1 MTGCSTIETN
11 YSGNYK
17 NMDMKKTKVA
27 LVTASLLAL
36 LSGCNDN
43 SSDASGV
50 NPVPPTPPTPEVT
63 DGPVARLPKM
73 DPPKELLVAGEN
85 QVVIAL
91 VDTQSAAKGAKAP
104 FDSHSLHLWNNDACQ
119 ATADSGLNT
128 GWDDKSKT
136 PATADSF
143 GPAWVVP
150 LKNVEGCINFIAR
163 NGDLANLTGSDMKVS
178 FSEHPDRTVAI
189 VAGKKDLFGSRAEA
203 FTAAFGVAGAS
214 AHLIDGNTLI
224 WQGGKDKPH
233 VRLYYTDSGTIKA
246 NADGVFDFPYISLTA
261 TTLTAEQQAKYPHL
275 KDAAAFALPAG
286 KDLKPLLKGELVAIG
301 TDADGI
307 LQGATLVQ
315 SAGALDALYAAEAT
329 KLSYGAVVEGNRV
342 TFRLWAP
349 TAKSVKLALYNAS
362 HQKSGEV
369 AMTFDNASGSWSY
382 EGGSELIGQF
392 YRYDME
398 VYHPLSRKVERY
410 EVTDPYS
417 LSLAMNS
424 EFSQVVDLDDPALK
438 PEGWDSLKAPHSQ
451 QNPADITIYEAHV
464 RDLTGNDA
472 STDEEKRGK
481 FVGLTQPDSVPVN
494 HLKALAKSG
503 VSHLHLLPVFD
514 IATVN
519 EDPAKVANLGDDFS
533 KLCQVNPDV
542 KTSKFGGYCGGGQTV
557 GDVLADLQVGDSKD
571 NPQVQELSGY
581 LRGVDSFNWGYDP
594 YHYTTPEGSYAT
606 NAEGTKRILEFREMV
621 KAIKQNIGMN
631 VVMDVVYNHTNE
643 SGLGPKSVLDKIV
656 PWYYQRLNPET
667 GSVENSTCCSNT
679 APEHAM
685 FAKLMDDSLVTWARD
700 YKIDAFRFDLMGHHP
715 KDQMVQALAAVK
727 KVNPEMY
734 FYGEGWN
741 FGEVQDDKR
750 FVQATQKHLGGT
762 GIGSFSDRL
771 RDAVRGGSPFD
782 GGDSI
787 RKTQGFGNGAF
798 VDPNEMSK
806 VDLATAL
813 HQSDLVR
820 LGMAGNLKEF
830 VLTDK
835 DGMPKKGAEI
845 DYNGQSAGYAQD
857 PVEVQNY
864 VDKHDNQT
872 LFDNLIY
879 KAPASADLV
888 RMQGVSLATAMLGQ
902 GIPFTHAGVE
912 LLRSK
917 SMERD
922 SYDSGDWYNKVDYT
936 LGDNNFDKG
945 LPRKDKDGDNY
956 PLIEQVLG
964 KHAKP
969 GSAEMAQMVS
979 FYQELAELRNSSRLL
994 RLGSGAEVIKRVDF
1008 RNTGPDQVPGLIV
1021 MTVDDGVS
1029 AGADLDPAIDGL
1041 VVMINASNQSQS
1053 ISDFRDGNDQPIDL
1067 SGLQLSSAHHANNSI
1082 ARDAAVSGGTL
1093 TLGAWSAAVFVKPQS
1108 GAQGA
1113 GLPVSKK
1120 TDLSTLPPFGNT
1132 DVYLKGFLNEWGN
1145 TNQMTFSGNFM
1156 YEFTTEVSTDKL
1168 GTTNVKI
1175 ADASWGPVN
1184 YGSCNAGDKLVVG
1197 TPLTLCKGGET
1208 GNIGVDLAKAGSYKF
1223 VFTAMNKDK
1232 PTLSVSF
1239 TEPVQSC
1246 KMLETVAGN
1255 PLGYNLFVKGELS
1268 GWGAQPQYQ
1277 LSYKGMDGDLAIY
1290 QAAFNYTGSTEF
1302 KVANEDWSKE
1312 YLLNGGGAVNA
1323 ETGYSFAFSKGGS
1336 ANNSITL
1343 PQGLWSVLVKVDP
1356 AGVKAGTAVIQECS
1370 VK

>member
-1 MTGCSTIETN
+1 MTGYSDIETN

-17 NMDMKKTKVA
+17 KMDMKKTKVA

-43 SSDASGV
+43 SSS
-50 NPVPPTPPTPEVT
+50 PSTPDPT
-63 DGPVARLPKM
+63 DGPVARLPNVQ
-73 DPPKELLVAGEN
+73 PPAEQLVAGPD
-85 QVVIAL
+85 QAVIAL
-91 VDTQSAAKGAKAP
+91 VDTQTSAARGVTGP
-104 FDSHSLHLWNNDACQ
+104 FANYSLHLWNNDACS
-119 ATADSGLNT
+119 ATAESGLNA
-128 GWDDKSKT
+128 GWDDKVNT
-136 PATADSF
+136 PAAADGF
-143 GPAWVVP
+143 GPSWVVP
-150 LKNVEGCINFIAR
+150 LSKLEGCINFIAR
-163 NGDLANLTGSDMKVS
+163 NGDLANLTGSDMKVV
-178 FSEHPDRTVAI
+178 FSDHPDRTVAI
-189 VAGKKDLFGSRAEA
+189 VAGKNEIFGSRAEA

-233 VRLYYTDSGTIKA
+233 VRLYYTESGTIKA
-246 NADGVFDFPYISLTA
+246 NAEGVFDFPYITLTP
-261 TTLTAEQQAKYPHL
+261 TSLTAEQQAKYPHL
-275 KDAAAFALPAG
+275 KDAAAFTLPAG

-315 SAGALDALYAAEAT
+315 SAGALDALYSEAAT
-329 KLSYGAVVEGNRV
+329 KLTYGAVVEGGNV

-349 TAKSVKLALYNAS
+349 TARSVKLALFDEQ
-362 HQKSGEV
+362 HKPLGERT
-369 AMTFDNASGSWSY
+369 MTLDEASGSWSVQ
-382 EGGSELIGQF
+382 GGSELVGKF
-392 YRYDME
+392 YRYDIQ
-398 VYHPLSRKVERY
+398 VYHPVSRKLESY
-410 EVTDPYS
+410 QVTDPYS

-424 EFSQVVDLDDPALK
+424 EFSQVVDLNDPALK

-464 RDLTGNDA
+464 RDLTGNDD
-472 STDEEKRGK
+472 STPAEHRGK
-481 FVGLTQPDSVPVN
+481 FLGLTDTDTAPVK
-494 HLKALAKSG
+494 HLQALAKSG

-519 EDPAKVANLGDDFS
+519 EDPAKVANISDDFG
-533 KLCQVNPDV
+533 KLCQVNPEV
-542 KTSKFGGYCGGGQTV
+542 QNSKFAGYCSSGQTIEA
-557 GDVLADLQVGDSKD
+557 VLGDLQGGDSKE
-571 NPQVQELSGY
+571 NPQVQELYGY

-606 NAEGTKRILEFREMV
+606 NAEGSQRILEFREMV

-643 SGLGPKSVLDKIV
+643 AGLGPKSVLDKIV

-750 FVQATQKHLGGT
+750 FVQATQKHLAGT

-782 GGDSI
+782 GGDTI
-787 RKTQGFGNGAF
+787 RKTQGFGNGAL
-798 VDPNEMSK
+798 VDANEMDG
-806 VDLATAL
+806 VDRATAL
-813 HQSDLVR
+813 HQADLVR
-820 LGMAGNLKEF
+820 LGMAGNLKDF
-830 VLTDK
+830 ILTDK
-835 DGMPKKGAEI
+835 DGMPKKGSDI
-845 DYNGQSAGYAQD
+845 DYNGQPAGYAQD
-857 PVEVQNY
+857 PTEIQNY

-879 KAPASADLV
+879 KAPQGADLV

-922 SYDSGDWYNKVDYT
+922 SYDSGDWYNRVDYT
-936 LGDNNFDKG
+936 LADNNFDKG

-956 PLIEQVLG
+956 PLIEKVLG
-964 KHAKP
+964 KHVKP
-969 GSAEMAQMVS
+969 SGADMATMVG
-979 FYQELAELRNSSRLL
+979 FYQELAELRQSSRLL

-1008 RNTGPDQVPGLIV
+1008 RNTGPDQEPGLIV
-1021 MTVDDGVS
+1021 MTVDDGIN

-1041 VVMINASNQSQS
+1041 VVMINATNAPQS

-1067 SGLQLSSAHHANNSI
+1067 TSLQLSPAHHGGESI
-1082 ARDAAVSGGTL
+1082 ARDAAVNGGTL

-1108 GAQGA
+1108 GAQGT
-1113 GLPVSKK
+1113 GLPVGKK
-1120 TDLSTLPPFGNT
+1120 TDLSTVPPFGDT
-1132 DVYLKGFLNEWGN
+1132 AVYLKGFLNEWGN
-1145 TNQMTFSGNFM
+1145 TNQMTFNSNFM
-1156 YEFTTEVSTDKL
+1156 YEFTTEVSSDKL

-1175 ADASWGPVN
+1175 ADASWGPLN

-1197 TPLTLCKGGET
+1197 TPLTLCKGGDT
-1208 GNIGVDLAKAGSYKF
+1208 GNIGLDLAKAGSYKF

-1246 KMLETVAGN
+1246 KVLDTVAGN

-1268 GWGAQPQYQ
+1268 GWAAQPQYQ

-1312 YLLNGGGAVNA
+1312 YLLNGGGAVTA
-1323 ETGYSFAFSKGGS
+1323 ETGYAIGFSQPGS

-1356 AGVKAGTAVIQECS
+1356 AGTKAGTAVIQECS

>member
-1 MTGCSTIETN
+1 
-11 YSGNYK
+11 
-17 NMDMKKTKVA
+17 MDMKKTKVA

-43 SSDASGV
+43 STS
-50 NPVPPTPPTPEVT
+50 PTPEPS
-63 DGPVARLPKM
+63 DGPVARLPNVQ
-73 DPPKELLVAGEN
+73 PPAEQLVAGPD
-85 QVVIAL
+85 QAVIAL
-91 VDTQSAAKGAKAP
+91 VDTQTSAARGVTGP
-104 FDSHSLHLWNNDACQ
+104 FANYSLHLWNNDACN
-119 ATADSGLNT
+119 ATAESGLNA
-128 GWDDKSKT
+128 GWDDKANT
-136 PATADSF
+136 PAAVDGF
-143 GPAWVVP
+143 GPSWVVP
-150 LKNVEGCINFIAR
+150 LSKVEGCINFIAR
-163 NGDLANLTGSDMKVS
+163 NGDLANLTGSDMKVV
-178 FSEHPDRTVAI
+178 FSDHPDRTVAI
-189 VAGKKDLFGSRAEA
+189 VAGKNEIFGSRAEA

-246 NADGVFDFPYISLTA
+246 NAEGVFDFPYITLTP
-261 TTLTAEQQAKYPHL
+261 TSLTAEQQAKYPHL

-315 SAGALDALYAAEAT
+315 SAGALDALYSEAAT
-329 KLSYGAVVEGNRV
+329 KLTYGAVVEGGNV

-349 TAKSVKLALYNAS
+349 TARSVKLALFDEQ
-362 HQKSGEV
+362 HKSLGERT
-369 AMTFDNASGSWSY
+369 MTLDEASGSWSVQ
-382 EGGSELIGQF
+382 GGSELVGKF
-392 YRYDME
+392 YRYDIQ
-398 VYHPLSRKVERY
+398 VYHPVSRKLESY
-410 EVTDPYS
+410 QVTDPYS

-424 EFSQVVDLDDPALK
+424 EFSQVVDLNDPALK

-464 RDLTGNDA
+464 RDLTGNDD
-472 STDEEKRGK
+472 STPAEHRGK
-481 FVGLTQPDSVPVN
+481 FLGLTDTDTAPVK
-494 HLKALAKSG
+494 HLQALAKSG

-519 EDPAKVANLGDDFS
+519 EDPAKVANIGDDFS
-533 KLCQVNPDV
+533 KLCQVNPEV
-542 KTSKFGGYCGGGQTV
+542 QNSKFAGYCSSGQTIEA
-557 GDVLADLQVGDSKD
+557 VLGDLQGGDSKE
-571 NPQVQELSGY
+571 NPQVQELYGY

-606 NAEGTKRILEFREMV
+606 NAEGSQRILEFREMV

-643 SGLGPKSVLDKIV
+643 AGLGPKSVLDKIV

-727 KVNPEMY
+727 QVNPEMY

-750 FVQATQKHLGGT
+750 FVQATQKHLAGT

-782 GGDSI
+782 GGDTI
-787 RKTQGFGNGAF
+787 RKTQGFGNGAL
-798 VDPNEMSK
+798 VDANEMDG
-806 VDLATAL
+806 VDRATAL

-830 VLTDK
+830 ILTDK
-835 DGMPKKGAEI
+835 DGMPKKGSDI
-845 DYNGQSAGYAQD
+845 DYNGQPAGYAQD
-857 PVEVQNY
+857 PTEIQNY

-879 KAPASADLV
+879 KAPQGADLV

-922 SYDSGDWYNKVDYT
+922 SYDSGDWYNRVDYT
-936 LGDNNFDKG
+936 LADNNFDKG

-964 KHAKP
+964 KHVKP
-969 GSAEMAQMVS
+969 SGADMATMVG
-979 FYQELAELRNSSRLL
+979 FYQELAELRQSSRLL

-1021 MTVDDGVS
+1021 MTVDDGVN

-1041 VVMINASNQSQS
+1041 VVMINATNAPQSVN
-1053 ISDFRDGNDQPIDL
+1053 DFRDGNDQPIDL
-1067 SGLQLSSAHHANNSI
+1067 TSLQLSPAHHGGESI
-1082 ARDAAVSGGTL
+1082 ARDAAVNGGTL

-1108 GAQGA
+1108 GAQGS
-1113 GLPVSKK
+1113 GLPVGKK
-1120 TDLSTLPPFGNT
+1120 TDLSTVPPFGDT
-1132 DVYLKGFLNEWGN
+1132 AVYLKGFLDEWGN
-1145 TNQMTFSGNFM
+1145 TNQMTFTSNFM
-1156 YEFTTEVSTDKL
+1156 YEFTTEVSSDKL

-1175 ADASWGPVN
+1175 ADASWGPLN

-1197 TPLTLCKGGET
+1197 TPLTLCKGGDT
-1208 GNIGVDLAKAGSYKF
+1208 GNIGLDLAKAGSYKF

-1246 KMLETVAGN
+1246 KVLDTVAGN

-1268 GWGAQPQYQ
+1268 GWAAQPQYQ

-1312 YLLNGGGAVNA
+1312 YLLNGGGALKA
-1323 ETGYSFAFSKGGS
+1323 ETGYPFAFSQAGS

-1356 AGVKAGTAVIQECS
+1356 AGAKAGTAVIQECS
-1370 VK
+1370 AK

>member
-1 MTGCSTIETN
+1 MTGYSDIETN

-17 NMDMKKTKVA
+17 KMDMKKTKVA

-43 SSDASGV
+43 SSS
-50 NPVPPTPPTPEVT
+50 PSTPDPT
-63 DGPVARLPKM
+63 DGPVARLPNVQ
-73 DPPKELLVAGEN
+73 PPAEQLVAGPD
-85 QVVIAL
+85 QAVIAL
-91 VDTQSAAKGAKAP
+91 VDTQTSAARGVTGP
-104 FDSHSLHLWNNDACQ
+104 FANYSLHLWNNDACS
-119 ATADSGLNT
+119 ATAESGLNA
-128 GWDDKSKT
+128 GWDDKVNT
-136 PATADSF
+136 PAAADGF
-143 GPAWVVP
+143 GPSWVVP
-150 LKNVEGCINFIAR
+150 LSKLEGCINFIAR
-163 NGDLANLTGSDMKVS
+163 NGDLANLTGSDMKVV
-178 FSEHPDRTVAI
+178 FSDHPDRTVAI
-189 VAGKKDLFGSRAEA
+189 VAGKNEIFGSRAEA

-233 VRLYYTDSGTIKA
+233 VRLYYTESGTIKA
-246 NADGVFDFPYISLTA
+246 NAEGVFDFPYIPLAPTS
-261 TTLTAEQQAKYPHL
+261 LTAEQQAKYPHL

-315 SAGALDALYAAEAT
+315 SAGALDALYSEAAT
-329 KLSYGAVVEGNRV
+329 KLTYGAVVEGGNV

-349 TAKSVKLALYNAS
+349 TARSVKLALFDGQ
-362 HQKSGEV
+362 HKPLGERT
-369 AMTFDNASGSWSY
+369 MTLDEASGSWSVQ
-382 EGGSELIGQF
+382 GGSELVGKF
-392 YRYDME
+392 YRYDIQ
-398 VYHPLSRKVERY
+398 VYHPVSRKLESY
-410 EVTDPYS
+410 QVTDPYS

-424 EFSQVVDLDDPALK
+424 EFSQVVDLNDPALK

-464 RDLTGNDA
+464 RDLTGNDD
-472 STDEEKRGK
+472 STPVEHRGK
-481 FVGLTQPDSVPVN
+481 FLGLTDTDTAPVK
-494 HLKALAKSG
+494 HLQALAKSG

-519 EDPAKVANLGDDFS
+519 EDPAKVANISDDFG
-533 KLCQVNPDV
+533 KLCQVNPEV
-542 KTSKFGGYCGGGQTV
+542 QNSKFAGYCSSGQTIEA
-557 GDVLADLQVGDSKD
+557 VLGDLQGSDSKE
-571 NPQVQELSGY
+571 NPQVQELYGY

-606 NAEGTKRILEFREMV
+606 NAEGSQRILEFREMV

-643 SGLGPKSVLDKIV
+643 AGLGPKSVLDKIV

-727 KVNPEMY
+727 QVNPEMY

-750 FVQATQKHLGGT
+750 FVQATQKHLAGT

-782 GGDSI
+782 GGDII
-787 RKTQGFGNGAF
+787 RKTQGFGNGAL
-798 VDPNEMSK
+798 VDANEMDG
-806 VDLATAL
+806 VDRATAL
-813 HQSDLVR
+813 HQADLVR
-820 LGMAGNLKEF
+820 LGMAGNLKDF
-830 VLTDK
+830 ILTDK
-835 DGMPKKGAEI
+835 DGMPKKGSDI
-845 DYNGQSAGYAQD
+845 DYNGQPAGYAQD
-857 PVEVQNY
+857 PTEIQNY

-879 KAPASADLV
+879 KAPQGADLV

-917 SMERD
+917 SMARD
-922 SYDSGDWYNKVDYT
+922 SYDSGDWYNRVDYT
-936 LGDNNFDKG
+936 LADNNFDKG

-956 PLIEQVLG
+956 PLIEKVLG
-964 KHAKP
+964 KHVKP
-969 GSAEMAQMVS
+969 SGADMATMVG
-979 FYQELAELRNSSRLL
+979 FYQELAELRQSSRLL

-1008 RNTGPDQVPGLIV
+1008 RNTGPDQEPGLIV
-1021 MTVDDGVS
+1021 MTVDDGIN

-1041 VVMINASNQSQS
+1041 VVMINATNAPQSV
-1053 ISDFRDGNDQPIDL
+1053 SDFRDGNDQPIDL
-1067 SGLQLSSAHHANNSI
+1067 TSLQLSPAHHGGESI
-1082 ARDAAVSGGTL
+1082 ARDAAVNGGTL

-1108 GAQGA
+1108 GAQGT
-1113 GLPVSKK
+1113 GLPVGKK
-1120 TDLSTLPPFGNT
+1120 TDLSTVPPFGDT
-1132 DVYLKGFLNEWGN
+1132 AVYLKGFLNEWGN
-1145 TNQMTFSGNFM
+1145 TNQMTFSSNFM
-1156 YEFTTEVSTDKL
+1156 YEFTTEVSSDKL

-1175 ADASWGPVN
+1175 ADASWGPLN

-1197 TPLTLCKGGET
+1197 TPLTLCKGGDT
-1208 GNIGVDLAKAGSYKF
+1208 GNIGLDLAKAGSYKF

-1246 KMLETVAGN
+1246 KVLDTVAGN

-1268 GWGAQPQYQ
+1268 GWAAQPQYQ

-1312 YLLNGGGAVNA
+1312 YLLNGGGAVTA
-1323 ETGYSFAFSKGGS
+1323 ETGYAIGFSQPGS

-1356 AGVKAGTAVIQECS
+1356 AGTKAGTAVIQECS
-1370 VK
+1370 AK

>member
-1 MTGCSTIETN
+1 
-11 YSGNYK
+11 
-17 NMDMKKTKVA
+17 MDMKKTKVA

-43 SSDASGV
+43 SSS
-50 NPVPPTPPTPEVT
+50 PSTPDPT
-63 DGPVARLPKM
+63 DGPVARLPNVQ
-73 DPPKELLVAGEN
+73 PPAEQLVAGPD
-85 QVVIAL
+85 QAVIAL
-91 VDTQSAAKGAKAP
+91 VDTQTSAARGVTGP
-104 FDSHSLHLWNNDACQ
+104 FANYSLHLWNNDACS
-119 ATADSGLNT
+119 ATAESGLNA
-128 GWDDKSKT
+128 GWDDKVNT
-136 PATADSF
+136 PAAADGF
-143 GPAWVVP
+143 GPSWVVP
-150 LKNVEGCINFIAR
+150 LSKLEGCINFIAR
-163 NGDLANLTGSDMKVS
+163 NGDLANLTGSDMKVV
-178 FSEHPDRTVAI
+178 FSDHPDRTVAI
-189 VAGKKDLFGSRAEA
+189 VAGKNEIFGSRAEA

-233 VRLYYTDSGTIKA
+233 VRLYYTESGTIKA
-246 NADGVFDFPYISLTA
+246 NAEGVFDFPYITLAPTS
-261 TTLTAEQQAKYPHL
+261 LTAEQQAKYPHL

-315 SAGALDALYAAEAT
+315 SAGALDALYSEAAT
-329 KLSYGAVVEGNRV
+329 KLTYGAVVEGGNV

-349 TAKSVKLALYNAS
+349 TAKSVKLALFDGQ
-362 HQKSGEV
+362 HKPLGERT
-369 AMTFDNASGSWSY
+369 MTLDEASGSWSVQ
-382 EGGSELIGQF
+382 GGSELVGKF
-392 YRYDME
+392 YRYDIQ
-398 VYHPLSRKVERY
+398 VYHPVSRKLESY
-410 EVTDPYS
+410 QVTDPYS

-424 EFSQVVDLDDPALK
+424 EFSQVVDLNDPALK

-464 RDLTGNDA
+464 RDLTGNDD
-472 STDEEKRGK
+472 STPAEHRGK
-481 FVGLTQPDSVPVN
+481 FLGLTDTDTAPVK
-494 HLKALAKSG
+494 HLQALAKSG

-519 EDPAKVANLGDDFS
+519 EDPAKVANISDDFG
-533 KLCQVNPDV
+533 KLCQVNPEV
-542 KTSKFGGYCGGGQTV
+542 QNSKFAGYCSSGQTIEA
-557 GDVLADLQVGDSKD
+557 VLGDLQGSDSKE
-571 NPQVQELSGY
+571 NPQVQELYGY

-606 NAEGTKRILEFREMV
+606 NAEGSQRILEFREMV

-643 SGLGPKSVLDKIV
+643 AGLGPKSVLDKIV

-750 FVQATQKHLGGT
+750 FVQATQKHLAGT

-782 GGDSI
+782 GGDTI
-787 RKTQGFGNGAF
+787 RKTQGFGNGAL
-798 VDPNEMSK
+798 VDANEMDG
-806 VDLATAL
+806 VDRATAL
-813 HQSDLVR
+813 HQADLVR
-820 LGMAGNLKEF
+820 LGMAGNLKDF
-830 VLTDK
+830 ILTDK
-835 DGMPKKGAEI
+835 DGMPKKGSDI
-845 DYNGQSAGYAQD
+845 DYNGQPAGYAQD
-857 PVEVQNY
+857 PTEIQNY

-879 KAPASADLV
+879 KAPQGADLV

-922 SYDSGDWYNKVDYT
+922 SYDSGDWYNRVDYT
-936 LGDNNFDKG
+936 LADNNFDKG

-956 PLIEQVLG
+956 PLIEKVLG
-964 KHAKP
+964 KHVKP
-969 GSAEMAQMVS
+969 SGADMATMVG
-979 FYQELAELRNSSRLL
+979 FYQELAELRQSSRLL

-1008 RNTGPDQVPGLIV
+1008 RNTGPDQEAGLIV
-1021 MTVDDGVS
+1021 MTVDDGVN

-1041 VVMINASNQSQS
+1041 VVMINATNAPQS

-1067 SGLQLSSAHHANNSI
+1067 TSLQLSPAHHGGESI
-1082 ARDAAVSGGTL
+1082 ARDAAVNGGTL

-1108 GAQGA
+1108 GAQGT
-1113 GLPVSKK
+1113 GLPVGKK
-1120 TDLSTLPPFGNT
+1120 TDLSTVPPFGDT
-1132 DVYLKGFLNEWGN
+1132 AVYLKGFLNEWGN
-1145 TNQMTFSGNFM
+1145 TNQMTFSSNFM
-1156 YEFTTEVSTDKL
+1156 YEFTTEVSSDKL

-1175 ADASWGPVN
+1175 ADASWGPLN

-1197 TPLTLCKGGET
+1197 TPLTLCKGGDT
-1208 GNIGVDLAKAGSYKF
+1208 GNIGLDLAKAGSYKF

-1246 KMLETVAGN
+1246 KVLDTVAGN

-1268 GWGAQPQYQ
+1268 GWAAQPQYQ

-1312 YLLNGGGAVNA
+1312 YLLNGGGAVTA
-1323 ETGYSFAFSKGGS
+1323 ETGYAIGFSQPGS

-1343 PQGLWSVLVKVDP
+1343 PQGLWSMLVKVDP
-1356 AGVKAGTAVIQECS
+1356 AGTKAGTAVIQECS
-1370 VK
+1370 AK

>member
-1 MTGCSTIETN
+1 
-11 YSGNYK
+11 
-17 NMDMKKTKVA
+17 MDMKKTKVA

-43 SSDASGV
+43 SSS
-50 NPVPPTPPTPEVT
+50 PSTPDPT
-63 DGPVARLPKM
+63 DGPVARLPNVQ
-73 DPPKELLVAGEN
+73 PPAEQLVAGPD
-85 QVVIAL
+85 QAVIAL
-91 VDTQSAAKGAKAP
+91 VDTQTSAARGVTGP
-104 FDSHSLHLWNNDACQ
+104 FANYSLHLWNNDACS
-119 ATADSGLNT
+119 ATAESGLNA
-128 GWDDKSKT
+128 GWDDKVNT
-136 PATADSF
+136 PAATDGF
-143 GPAWVVP
+143 GPSWVVP
-150 LKNVEGCINFIAR
+150 LSKLEGCINFIAR
-163 NGDLANLTGSDMKVS
+163 NGDLANLTGSDMKVV
-178 FSEHPDRTVAI
+178 FSDHPDRTVAI
-189 VAGKKDLFGSRAEA
+189 VAGKNEIFGSRAEA

-233 VRLYYTDSGTIKA
+233 VRLYYTESGTIKA
-246 NADGVFDFPYISLTA
+246 NAEGVFDFPYITLAPTS
-261 TTLTAEQQAKYPHL
+261 LTAEQQAKYPHL

-315 SAGALDALYAAEAT
+315 SAGALDALYSEAAT
-329 KLSYGAVVEGNRV
+329 KLTYGAVVEGGNV

-349 TAKSVKLALYNAS
+349 TARSVKLALFDGQ
-362 HQKSGEV
+362 HKPLGERT
-369 AMTFDNASGSWSY
+369 MTLDEASGSWSVQ
-382 EGGSELIGQF
+382 GGSELVGKF
-392 YRYDME
+392 YRYDIQ
-398 VYHPLSRKVERY
+398 VYHPVSHKLESY
-410 EVTDPYS
+410 QVTDPYS

-424 EFSQVVDLDDPALK
+424 EFSQVVDLNDPALK

-464 RDLTGNDA
+464 RDLTGNDD
-472 STDEEKRGK
+472 STPAEHRGK
-481 FVGLTQPDSVPVN
+481 FLGLTDTDTAPVK
-494 HLKALAKSG
+494 HLQALAKSG

-519 EDPAKVANLGDDFS
+519 EDPAKVANISDDFG
-533 KLCQVNPDV
+533 KLCQVNPEV
-542 KTSKFGGYCGGGQTV
+542 QNSKFAGYCSSGQTIEA
-557 GDVLADLQVGDSKD
+557 VLGDLQGSDSKE
-571 NPQVQELSGY
+571 NPQVQELYGY

-606 NAEGTKRILEFREMV
+606 NAEGSQRILEFREMV

-643 SGLGPKSVLDKIV
+643 AGLGPKSVLDKIV

-727 KVNPEMY
+727 QVNPEMY

-750 FVQATQKHLGGT
+750 FVQATQKHLAGT

-782 GGDSI
+782 GGDTI
-787 RKTQGFGNGAF
+787 RKTQGFGNGAL
-798 VDPNEMSK
+798 VDANEMDG
-806 VDLATAL
+806 VDRATAL
-813 HQSDLVR
+813 HQADLVR
-820 LGMAGNLKEF
+820 LGMAGNLKDF
-830 VLTDK
+830 ILTDK
-835 DGMPKKGAEI
+835 DGMPKKGSDI
-845 DYNGQSAGYAQD
+845 DYNGQPAGYAQD
-857 PVEVQNY
+857 PTEIQNY

-879 KAPASADLV
+879 KAPQGADLV

-922 SYDSGDWYNKVDYT
+922 SYDSGDWYNRVDYT
-936 LGDNNFDKG
+936 LADNNFDKG

-956 PLIEQVLG
+956 PLIEKVLG
-964 KHAKP
+964 KHVKP
-969 GSAEMAQMVS
+969 SGADMATMVG
-979 FYQELAELRNSSRLL
+979 FYQELAELRQSSRLL

-1008 RNTGPDQVPGLIV
+1008 RNTGPDQEPGLIV
-1021 MTVDDGVS
+1021 MTVDDGIN

-1041 VVMINASNQSQS
+1041 VVMINATNAPQSV
-1053 ISDFRDGNDQPIDL
+1053 SDFRDGNDQPIDL
-1067 SGLQLSSAHHANNSI
+1067 STLQLSPAHHGGESI
-1082 ARDAAVSGGTL
+1082 ARDAAVNGGTL

-1108 GAQGA
+1108 GAQGT
-1113 GLPVSKK
+1113 GLPVGKK
-1120 TDLSTLPPFGNT
+1120 TDLSTVPPFGDT
-1132 DVYLKGFLNEWGN
+1132 AVYLKGFLNEWGN
-1145 TNQMTFSGNFM
+1145 TNQMTFSSNFM
-1156 YEFTTEVSTDKL
+1156 YEFTTEVSSDKL

-1175 ADASWGPVN
+1175 ADASWGPLN

-1197 TPLTLCKGGET
+1197 TPLTLCKGGDT
-1208 GNIGVDLAKAGSYKF
+1208 GNIGLDLAKAGSYKF

-1246 KMLETVAGN
+1246 KVLDTVAGN

-1268 GWGAQPQYQ
+1268 GWAAQPQYQ

-1312 YLLNGGGAVNA
+1312 YLLNGGGAVTA
-1323 ETGYSFAFSKGGS
+1323 ETGYAIGFSQPGS

-1356 AGVKAGTAVIQECS
+1356 AGTKAGTAVIQECS
-1370 VK
+1370 AK

>member
-1 MTGCSTIETN
+1 
-11 YSGNYK
+11 
-17 NMDMKKTKVA
+17 MDMKKTKVA

-43 SSDASGV
+43 STS
-50 NPVPPTPPTPEVT
+50 PTPEPS
-63 DGPVARLPKM
+63 DGPVARLPNVQ
-73 DPPKELLVAGEN
+73 PPAEQLVAGPD
-85 QVVIAL
+85 QAVIAL
-91 VDTQSAAKGAKAP
+91 VDTQTSAARGVTGP
-104 FDSHSLHLWNNDACQ
+104 FANYSLHLWNNDACN
-119 ATADSGLNT
+119 ATAESGLNA
-128 GWDDKSKT
+128 GWDDKANT
-136 PATADSF
+136 PAAVDGF
-143 GPAWVVP
+143 GPSWVVP
-150 LKNVEGCINFIAR
+150 LSKVEGCINFIAR
-163 NGDLANLTGSDMKVS
+163 NGDLANLTGSDMKVV
-178 FSEHPDRTVAI
+178 FSDHPDRTVAI
-189 VAGKKDLFGSRAEA
+189 VAGKNEIFGSRAEA

-246 NADGVFDFPYISLTA
+246 NAEGVFDFPYITLTP
-261 TTLTAEQQAKYPHL
+261 TSLTAEQQAKYPHL

-315 SAGALDALYAAEAT
+315 SAGALDALYSEAAT
-329 KLSYGAVVEGNRV
+329 KLTYGAVVEGGNV

-349 TAKSVKLALYNAS
+349 TARSVKLALFDEQ
-362 HQKSGEV
+362 HKSLGERT
-369 AMTFDNASGSWSY
+369 MTLDEASGSWSVQ
-382 EGGSELIGQF
+382 GGSELVGKF
-392 YRYDME
+392 YRYDIQ
-398 VYHPLSRKVERY
+398 VYHPVSRKLESY
-410 EVTDPYS
+410 QVTDPYS

-424 EFSQVVDLDDPALK
+424 EFSQVVDLNDPALK

-464 RDLTGNDA
+464 RDLTGNDD
-472 STDEEKRGK
+472 STPAEHRGK
-481 FVGLTQPDSVPVN
+481 FLGLTDTDTAPVK
-494 HLKALAKSG
+494 HLQALAKSG

-519 EDPAKVANLGDDFS
+519 EDPAKVANIGDDFG
-533 KLCQVNPDV
+533 KLCQVNPEV
-542 KTSKFGGYCGGGQTV
+542 QNSKFAGYCSSGQTIEA
-557 GDVLADLQVGDSKD
+557 VLGDLQGGDSKE
-571 NPQVQELSGY
+571 NPQVQELYGY

-606 NAEGTKRILEFREMV
+606 NAEGSQRILEFREMV

-643 SGLGPKSVLDKIV
+643 AGLGPKSVLDKIV

-750 FVQATQKHLGGT
+750 FVQATQKHLAGT

-782 GGDSI
+782 GGDTI
-787 RKTQGFGNGAF
+787 RKTQGFGNGAL
-798 VDPNEMSK
+798 VDANEMDG
-806 VDLATAL
+806 VDRATAL

-820 LGMAGNLKEF
+820 LGMAGNLKDF
-830 VLTDK
+830 ILTDK
-835 DGMPKKGAEI
+835 DGMPKKGADI
-845 DYNGQSAGYAQD
+845 DYNGQPAGYAQD
-857 PVEVQNY
+857 PTEIQNY

-879 KAPASADLV
+879 KAPQGADLV

-922 SYDSGDWYNKVDYT
+922 SYDSGDWYNRVDYT
-936 LGDNNFDKG
+936 LADNNFDKG

-964 KHAKP
+964 KHVKP
-969 GSAEMAQMVS
+969 SGADMATMVG
-979 FYQELAELRNSSRLL
+979 FYQELAELRQSSRLL

-1021 MTVDDGVS
+1021 MTVDDGIN

-1041 VVMINASNQSQS
+1041 VVMINATNAPQS
-1053 ISDFRDGNDQPIDL
+1053 IGDFRDGNDQPIDL
-1067 SGLQLSSAHHANNSI
+1067 TSLQLSPAHHGGESI
-1082 ARDAAVSGGTL
+1082 ARDAAVNGGTL

-1108 GAQGA
+1108 GAQGS
-1113 GLPVSKK
+1113 GLPVGKK
-1120 TDLSTLPPFGNT
+1120 TDLSTVPPFGDT
-1132 DVYLKGFLNEWGN
+1132 AVYLKGFLDEWGN
-1145 TNQMTFSGNFM
+1145 TNQMTFTSNFM
-1156 YEFTTEVSTDKL
+1156 YEFTTEVSSDKL

-1175 ADASWGPVN
+1175 ADASWGPLN
-1184 YGSCNAGDKLVVG
+1184 YGSCNAGDKLVAG
-1197 TPLTLCKGGET
+1197 TPLTLCKGGDT
-1208 GNIGVDLAKAGSYKF
+1208 GNIGLDLAKAGSYKF

-1246 KMLETVAGN
+1246 KVLDTVADN

-1268 GWGAQPQYQ
+1268 GWAAQPQYQ

-1312 YLLNGGGAVNA
+1312 YLLNGGGALKA
-1323 ETGYSFAFSKGGS
+1323 ETGYPFAFSQAGS

-1370 VK
+1370 AK

>member
-1 MTGCSTIETN
+1 MTGYSDIETN

-17 NMDMKKTKVA
+17 KMDMKKTKVA

-43 SSDASGV
+43 SSS
-50 NPVPPTPPTPEVT
+50 PSTPDPT
-63 DGPVARLPKM
+63 DGPVARLPNVQ
-73 DPPKELLVAGEN
+73 PPAEQLVAGPD
-85 QVVIAL
+85 QAVIAL
-91 VDTQSAAKGAKAP
+91 VDTQTSAARGVTGP
-104 FDSHSLHLWNNDACQ
+104 FANYSLHLWNNDACS
-119 ATADSGLNT
+119 ATAESGLNA
-128 GWDDKSKT
+128 GWDDKVNT
-136 PATADSF
+136 PAATDGF
-143 GPAWVVP
+143 GPSWVVP
-150 LKNVEGCINFIAR
+150 LSKLEGCINFIAR
-163 NGDLANLTGSDMKVS
+163 NGDLANLTGSDMKVV
-178 FSEHPDRTVAI
+178 FSDHPDRTVAI
-189 VAGKKDLFGSRAEA
+189 VAGKNEIFGSRAEA

-233 VRLYYTDSGTIKA
+233 VRLYYTESGTIKA
-246 NADGVFDFPYISLTA
+246 NAEGVFDFPYITLAPTS
-261 TTLTAEQQAKYPHL
+261 LTAEQQAKYPHL

-315 SAGALDALYAAEAT
+315 SAGALDALYSEAAT
-329 KLSYGAVVEGNRV
+329 KLTYGAVVEGGNV

-349 TAKSVKLALYNAS
+349 TARSVKLALFDGQ
-362 HQKSGEV
+362 HKPLGERT
-369 AMTFDNASGSWSY
+369 MTLDEASGSWSVQ
-382 EGGSELIGQF
+382 GGSELVGKF
-392 YRYDME
+392 YRYDIQ
-398 VYHPLSRKVERY
+398 VYHPVSRKLESY
-410 EVTDPYS
+410 QVTDPYS

-424 EFSQVVDLDDPALK
+424 EFSQVVDLNDPALK

-464 RDLTGNDA
+464 RDLTGNDD
-472 STDEEKRGK
+472 STPAEHRGK
-481 FVGLTQPDSVPVN
+481 FLGLTDTDTAPVK
-494 HLKALAKSG
+494 HLQALAKSG

-519 EDPAKVANLGDDFS
+519 EDPAKVANISDDFG
-533 KLCQVNPDV
+533 KLCQVNPEV
-542 KTSKFGGYCGGGQTV
+542 QNSKFAGYCSSGQTIEA
-557 GDVLADLQVGDSKD
+557 VLGDLQGSDSKE
-571 NPQVQELSGY
+571 NPQVQELYGY

-606 NAEGTKRILEFREMV
+606 NAEGSQRILEFREMV

-643 SGLGPKSVLDKIV
+643 AGLGPKSVLDKIV

-727 KVNPEMY
+727 QVNPEMY

-750 FVQATQKHLGGT
+750 FVQATQKHLAGT

-782 GGDSI
+782 GGDTI
-787 RKTQGFGNGAF
+787 RKTQGFGNGAL
-798 VDPNEMSK
+798 VDANEMDG
-806 VDLATAL
+806 VDRATAL
-813 HQSDLVR
+813 HQADLVR
-820 LGMAGNLKEF
+820 LGMAGNLKDF
-830 VLTDK
+830 ILTDK
-835 DGMPKKGAEI
+835 DGMPKKGSDI
-845 DYNGQSAGYAQD
+845 DYNGQPAGYAQD
-857 PVEVQNY
+857 PTEIQNY

-879 KAPASADLV
+879 KAPQGADLV

-922 SYDSGDWYNKVDYT
+922 SYDSGDWYNRVDYT
-936 LGDNNFDKG
+936 LADNNFDKG

-956 PLIEQVLG
+956 PLIEKVLG
-964 KHAKP
+964 KHVKP
-969 GSAEMAQMVS
+969 SGADMATMVG
-979 FYQELAELRNSSRLL
+979 FYQELAELRQSSRLL

-1008 RNTGPDQVPGLIV
+1008 RNTGPDQEPGLIV
-1021 MTVDDGVS
+1021 MTVDDGIN

-1041 VVMINASNQSQS
+1041 VVMINATNAPQSV
-1053 ISDFRDGNDQPIDL
+1053 SDFRDGNDQPIDL
-1067 SGLQLSSAHHANNSI
+1067 STLQLSPAHHGGESI
-1082 ARDAAVSGGTL
+1082 ARDAAVNGGTL

-1108 GAQGA
+1108 GAQGT
-1113 GLPVSKK
+1113 GLPVGKK
-1120 TDLSTLPPFGNT
+1120 TDLSTVPPFGDT
-1132 DVYLKGFLNEWGN
+1132 AVYLKGFLNEWGN
-1145 TNQMTFSGNFM
+1145 TNQMTFSSNFM
-1156 YEFTTEVSTDKL
+1156 YEFTTEVSSDKL

-1175 ADASWGPVN
+1175 ADASWGPLN

-1197 TPLTLCKGGET
+1197 TPLTLCKGGDT
-1208 GNIGVDLAKAGSYKF
+1208 GNIGLDLAKAGSYKF

-1246 KMLETVAGN
+1246 KVLDTVAGN

-1268 GWGAQPQYQ
+1268 GWAAQPQYQ

-1312 YLLNGGGAVNA
+1312 YLLNGGGAVTA
-1323 ETGYSFAFSKGGS
+1323 ETGYAIGFSQPGS

-1356 AGVKAGTAVIQECS
+1356 AGTKAGTAVIQECS
-1370 VK
+1370 AK

>member
-1 MTGCSTIETN
+1 MTGYSDIETN

-17 NMDMKKTKVA
+17 KMDMKKTKVA

-43 SSDASGV
+43 SSS
-50 NPVPPTPPTPEVT
+50 PSTPDPT
-63 DGPVARLPKM
+63 DGPVARLP
-73 DPPKELLVAGEN
+73 DVQPPAEQLVAGPD
-85 QVVIAL
+85 QAVIAL
-91 VDTQSAAKGAKAP
+91 VDTQTSAARGIEGP
-104 FDSHSLHLWNNDACQ
+104 FANHSLHLWNNDACN
-119 ATADSGLNT
+119 ATAESGLNA
-128 GWDDKSKT
+128 GWDDKANT
-136 PATADSF
+136 PTAVDSF
-143 GPAWVVP
+143 GPSWVVP
-150 LKNVEGCINFIAR
+150 LAKLEGCINFIAR
-163 NGDLANLTGSDMKVS
+163 NGDLANLTGADMKVV
-178 FSEHPDRTVAI
+178 FSDHPDRTVAI
-189 VAGKKDLFGSRAEA
+189 VAGKSEVFDSRADA

-233 VRLYYTDSGTIKA
+233 VRLYYTESGTIKA
-246 NADGVFDFPYISLTA
+246 NAEGVFDFPYLSLTA
-261 TTLTAEQQAKYPHL
+261 TSLTAEQQAKYPHL
-275 KDAAAFALPAG
+275 KDAAAFALPSG

-315 SAGALDALYAAEAT
+315 SAGALDALYAEEAT
-329 KLSYGAVVEGNRV
+329 KLAYGAIVEGGNV

-349 TAKSVKLALYNAS
+349 TAKSVKLALFDEQHKAL
-362 HQKSGEV
+362 GERT
-369 AMTFDNASGSWSY
+369 MTQDDASGSWSVQ
-382 EGGSELIGQF
+382 GGQELVGKF
-392 YRYDME
+392 YRYDIQ
-398 VYHPLSRKVERY
+398 VYHPLSRKLESY
-410 EVTDPYS
+410 QVTDPYS

-464 RDLTGNDA
+464 RDLTGNDE
-472 STDEEKRGK
+472 STKPEHRGK
-481 FVGLTQPDSVPVN
+481 FLGLTDSDSVPVK
-494 HLKALAKSG
+494 HLQSLAQSG

-519 EDPAKVANLGDDFS
+519 EDPAKVANLQDDFS
-533 KLCQVNPDV
+533 KLCQVNAEV
-542 KTSKFGGYCGGGQTV
+542 KDSKFGGYCGGGQTIEA
-557 GDVLADLQVGDSKD
+557 VLADLQGADSKE

-594 YHYTTPEGSYAT
+594 YHYTAPEGSYAT
-606 NAEGTKRILEFREMV
+606 DAEGSQRILEFREMV

-643 SGLGPKSVLDKIV
+643 AGLGPKSVLDKIV

-727 KVNPEMY
+727 QVNPEMY

-750 FVQATQKHLGGT
+750 FVQATQKHLAGT

-782 GGDSI
+782 GGDTI
-787 RKTQGFGNGAF
+787 RKTQGFGNGAL
-798 VDPNEMSK
+798 VDANEMDG
-806 VDLATAL
+806 VELATAL

-835 DGMPKKGAEI
+835 DGMPKKGSDI
-845 DYNGQSAGYAQD
+845 DYNGQPAGYAQD
-857 PVEVQNY
+857 PTEIQNY

-879 KAPASADLV
+879 KAPEGADLV

-922 SYDSGDWYNKVDYT
+922 SYDSGDWYNRVDYT
-936 LGDNNFDKG
+936 LADNNFDKG

-964 KHAKP
+964 KHVKP
-969 GSAEMAQMVS
+969 SGADMATMVG
-979 FYQELAELRNSSRLL
+979 FYQELAELRQSSRLL

-1021 MTVDDGVS
+1021 MTVDDGVN
-1029 AGADLDPAIDGL
+1029 AGADLDPAIEGL
-1041 VVMINASNQSQS
+1041 VVMINATNQPQS
-1053 ISDFRDGNDQPIDL
+1053 IGDFRDGKDQPIDL
-1067 SGLQLSSAHHANNSI
+1067 STLQLSPAHHAGSSI
-1082 ARDAAVSGGTL
+1082 ADGALASGGQL
-1093 TLGAWSAAVFVKPQS
+1093 TLGAWSAAVFVKPQA

-1120 TDLSTLPPFGNT
+1120 IDLSTVPPFGDT
-1132 DVYLKGFLNEWGN
+1132 DVFVRGFLNEWDPVNKMIFG
-1145 TNQMTFSGNFM
+1145 GNFT
-1156 YEFTTEVSTDKL
+1156 YEFTTEVTTDQL
-1168 GTTNVKI
+1168 GTTQVKI
-1175 ADASWGPVN
+1175 AGSDWDGPIN
-1184 YGSCNAGDKLVVG
+1184 YGKCSDTDQLATGQVSVLCANGGDLPFNAD
-1197 TPLTLCKGGET
+1197 
-1208 GNIGVDLAKAGSYKF
+1208 KAGSYKF

-1246 KMLETVAGN
+1246 KVLDTVAGN

-1268 GWGAQPQYQ
+1268 GWAAQPQYQ

-1290 QAAFNYTGSTEF
+1290 QAAFSYMGTSEF

-1312 YLLNGGGAVNA
+1312 YLLNGGGAVTA
-1323 ETGYSFAFSKGGS
+1323 ETGYSLGFSQAGS

-1356 AGVKAGTAVIQECS
+1356 AGTKAGTAVIQECS
-1370 VK
+1370 AK

>member
-1 MTGCSTIETN
+1 MTGYSNIETN

-17 NMDMKKTKVA
+17 KMDMKKTKVA

-43 SSDASGV
+43 STS
-50 NPVPPTPPTPEVT
+50 PTPEPS
-63 DGPVARLPKM
+63 DGPVARLPNVQ
-73 DPPKELLVAGEN
+73 PPAEQLVAGPD
-85 QVVIAL
+85 QAVIAL
-91 VDTQSAAKGAKAP
+91 VDTQTSAARGVTGP
-104 FDSHSLHLWNNDACQ
+104 FANYSLHLWNNDACN
-119 ATADSGLNT
+119 ATAESGLNA
-128 GWDDKSKT
+128 GWDDKANT
-136 PATADSF
+136 PAAVDGF
-143 GPAWVVP
+143 GPSWVVP
-150 LKNVEGCINFIAR
+150 LSKVEGCINFIAR
-163 NGDLANLTGSDMKVS
+163 NGDLANLTGSDMKVV
-178 FSEHPDRTVAI
+178 FSDHPDRTVAI
-189 VAGKKDLFGSRAEA
+189 VAGKNEIFGSRAEA

-233 VRLYYTDSGTIKA
+233 VRLYYTESGTIKA
-246 NADGVFDFPYISLTA
+246 NAEGVFDFPYITLTP
-261 TTLTAEQQAKYPHL
+261 TSLTAEQQAKYPHL

-315 SAGALDALYAAEAT
+315 SAGALDALYSEAAT
-329 KLSYGAVVEGNRV
+329 KLTYGAVVEGGNV

-349 TAKSVKLALYNAS
+349 TARSVKLALFDEQ
-362 HQKSGEV
+362 HKPLGERT
-369 AMTFDNASGSWSY
+369 MTLDEASGSWSVQ
-382 EGGSELIGQF
+382 GGSELVGKF
-392 YRYDME
+392 YRYDIQ
-398 VYHPLSRKVERY
+398 VYHPVSRKLESY
-410 EVTDPYS
+410 QVTDPYS

-464 RDLTGNDA
+464 RDLTGNDD
-472 STDEEKRGK
+472 STPAEHRGK
-481 FVGLTQPDSVPVN
+481 FLGLTDTDTAPVK
-494 HLKALAKSG
+494 HLQALAKSG

-519 EDPAKVANLGDDFS
+519 EDPAKVANIGDDFG
-533 KLCQVNPDV
+533 KLCQVNPEV
-542 KTSKFGGYCGGGQTV
+542 QNSKFAGYCSSGQTIEA
-557 GDVLADLQVGDSKD
+557 VLGDLQGGDSKE
-571 NPQVQELSGY
+571 NPQVQELYGY

-606 NAEGTKRILEFREMV
+606 NAEGSQRILEFREMV

-643 SGLGPKSVLDKIV
+643 AGLGPKSVLDKIV

-727 KVNPEMY
+727 QVNPEMY

-750 FVQATQKHLGGT
+750 FVQATQKHLAGT

-782 GGDSI
+782 GGDTI
-787 RKTQGFGNGAF
+787 RKTQGFGNGAL
-798 VDPNEMSK
+798 VDANEMDG
-806 VDLATAL
+806 VDRATAL

-830 VLTDK
+830 ILTDK
-835 DGMPKKGAEI
+835 DGMPKKGADI
-845 DYNGQSAGYAQD
+845 DYNGQPAGYAQD
-857 PVEVQNY
+857 PTEIQNY

-879 KAPASADLV
+879 KAPQGADLV

-922 SYDSGDWYNKVDYT
+922 SYDSGDWYNRVDYT
-936 LGDNNFDKG
+936 LADNNFNKG

-964 KHAKP
+964 KHVKP
-969 GSAEMAQMVS
+969 SGADMATMVG
-979 FYQELAELRNSSRLL
+979 FYQELAELRQSSRLL

-1021 MTVDDGVS
+1021 MTVDDGVN

-1041 VVMINASNQSQS
+1041 VVMINATNAPQS
-1053 ISDFRDGNDQPIDL
+1053 IGDFRDGNDQPIDL
-1067 SGLQLSSAHHANNSI
+1067 TSLQLSPAHHGGESI
-1082 ARDAAVSGGTL
+1082 ARDAAVNGGTL

-1108 GAQGA
+1108 GAQGS
-1113 GLPVSKK
+1113 GLPVGKK
-1120 TDLSTLPPFGNT
+1120 TDLSTVPPFGDT
-1132 DVYLKGFLNEWGN
+1132 AVYLKGFLDEWGN

-1156 YEFTTEVSTDKL
+1156 YEFTTEVSSDKL

-1175 ADASWGPVN
+1175 ADASWGPLN

-1197 TPLTLCKGGET
+1197 TPLTLCKGGDT
-1208 GNIGVDLAKAGSYKF
+1208 GNIGLDLAKAGSYKF

-1246 KMLETVAGN
+1246 KVLDTVAGN

-1268 GWGAQPQYQ
+1268 GWAAQPQYQ

-1312 YLLNGGGAVNA
+1312 YLLNGGGALKA
-1323 ETGYSFAFSKGGS
+1323 ETGYPFAFSQAGS

-1356 AGVKAGTAVIQECS
+1356 AGAKAGTAVIQECS
-1370 VK
+1370 AK

>member
-1 MTGCSTIETN
+1 MTGYSDIETN

-17 NMDMKKTKVA
+17 KMDMKKTKVA

-43 SSDASGV
+43 SSS
-50 NPVPPTPPTPEVT
+50 PSTPEPT
-63 DGPVARLPKM
+63 DGPVARLP
-73 DPPKELLVAGEN
+73 DVQPPAEQLVAGPD
-85 QVVIAL
+85 QAVIAL
-91 VDTQSAAKGAKAP
+91 VDTQTSAARGIEGP
-104 FDSHSLHLWNNDACQ
+104 FANHSLHLWNNDACN
-119 ATADSGLNT
+119 ATAESGLNA
-128 GWDDKSKT
+128 GWDDKANT
-136 PATADSF
+136 PTAVDSF
-143 GPAWVVP
+143 GPSWVVP
-150 LKNVEGCINFIAR
+150 LAKLEGCINFIAR
-163 NGDLANLTGSDMKVS
+163 NGDLANLTGADMKVV
-178 FSEHPDRTVAI
+178 FSDHPDRTVAI
-189 VAGKKDLFGSRAEA
+189 VAGKSEVFDSRADA

-233 VRLYYTDSGTIKA
+233 VRLYYTESGTIKA
-246 NADGVFDFPYISLTA
+246 NAEGVFDFPYLSLTA
-261 TTLTAEQQAKYPHL
+261 TSLTAEQQAKYPHL
-275 KDAAAFALPAG
+275 KDAAAFALPSG

-315 SAGALDALYAAEAT
+315 SAGALDALYAEEAT
-329 KLSYGAVVEGNRV
+329 KLAYGAIVEGGNV

-349 TAKSVKLALYNAS
+349 TAKSVKLALFDEQHKAL
-362 HQKSGEV
+362 GERT
-369 AMTFDNASGSWSY
+369 MTQDDASGSWSVQ
-382 EGGSELIGQF
+382 GGQELVGKF
-392 YRYDME
+392 YRYDIQ
-398 VYHPLSRKVERY
+398 VYHPLSRKLESY
-410 EVTDPYS
+410 QVTDPYS

-464 RDLTGNDA
+464 RDLTGNDE
-472 STDEEKRGK
+472 STKPEHRGK
-481 FVGLTQPDSVPVN
+481 FLGLTDSDSVPVK
-494 HLKALAKSG
+494 HLQSLAQSG

-519 EDPAKVANLGDDFS
+519 EDPAKVANLQDDFS
-533 KLCQVNPDV
+533 KLCQVNAEV
-542 KTSKFGGYCGGGQTV
+542 KDSKFGGYCGGGQTIEA
-557 GDVLADLQVGDSKD
+557 VLADLQGADSKE

-594 YHYTTPEGSYAT
+594 YHYTAPEGSYAT
-606 NAEGTKRILEFREMV
+606 DAEGSQRILEFREMV

-643 SGLGPKSVLDKIV
+643 AGLGPKSVLDKIV

-727 KVNPEMY
+727 QVNPEMY

-750 FVQATQKHLGGT
+750 FVQATQKHLAGT

-782 GGDSI
+782 GGDTI
-787 RKTQGFGNGAF
+787 RKTQGFGNGAL
-798 VDPNEMSK
+798 VDANEMDG
-806 VDLATAL
+806 VELATAL

-835 DGMPKKGAEI
+835 DGMPKKGSDI
-845 DYNGQSAGYAQD
+845 DYNGQPAGYAQD
-857 PVEVQNY
+857 PFEVQNY

-879 KAPASADLV
+879 KAPEGADLV

-922 SYDSGDWYNKVDYT
+922 SYDSGDWYNRVDYT
-936 LGDNNFDKG
+936 LADNNFDKG

-964 KHAKP
+964 KHVKP
-969 GSAEMAQMVS
+969 SGADMATMVG
-979 FYQELAELRNSSRLL
+979 FYQELAELRQSSRLL

-1021 MTVDDGVS
+1021 MTVDDGVN
-1029 AGADLDPAIDGL
+1029 AGADLDPAIEGL
-1041 VVMINASNQSQS
+1041 VVMINATNQPQS
-1053 ISDFRDGNDQPIDL
+1053 ISDFRDGKDQPIDL
-1067 SGLQLSSAHHANNSI
+1067 STLQLSPAHHAGSSI
-1082 ARDAAVSGGTL
+1082 ADGALASGGQL
-1093 TLGAWSAAVFVKPQS
+1093 TLGAWSAAVFVKPQA
-1108 GAQGA
+1108 GAQGV

-1120 TDLSTLPPFGNT
+1120 IDLSTVPPFGDT
-1132 DVYLKGFLNEWGN
+1132 DVFVRGFLNEWDPVNKMIFG
-1145 TNQMTFSGNFM
+1145 GNFT
-1156 YEFTTEVSTDKL
+1156 YEFTTEVTTDQL
-1168 GTTNVKI
+1168 GTTQVKI
-1175 ADASWGPVN
+1175 AGSDWDGPIN
-1184 YGSCNAGDKLVVG
+1184 YGKCSDTDQLATGQVSVLCANGGDLPFNAD
-1197 TPLTLCKGGET
+1197 
-1208 GNIGVDLAKAGSYKF
+1208 KAGSYKF

-1246 KMLETVAGN
+1246 KVLDTVAGN

-1268 GWGAQPQYQ
+1268 GWAAQPQYQ

-1290 QAAFNYTGSTEF
+1290 QAAFNYMGTSEF

-1312 YLLNGGGAVNA
+1312 YLLNGGGAVTA
-1323 ETGYSFAFSKGGS
+1323 ETGYSLGFSQAGS

-1356 AGVKAGTAVIQECS
+1356 AGTKAGTAVIQECS
-1370 VK
+1370 AK

>member
-1 MTGCSTIETN
+1 
-11 YSGNYK
+11 
-17 NMDMKKTKVA
+17 MDMKKTKVA

-43 SSDASGV
+43 STS
-50 NPVPPTPPTPEVT
+50 PTPEPS
-63 DGPVARLPKM
+63 DGPVARLPNVQ
-73 DPPKELLVAGEN
+73 PPAEQLVAGPD
-85 QVVIAL
+85 QAVIAL
-91 VDTQSAAKGAKAP
+91 VDTQTSAARGVTGP
-104 FDSHSLHLWNNDACQ
+104 FANYSLHLWNNDACN
-119 ATADSGLNT
+119 ATAESGLNA
-128 GWDDKSKT
+128 GWDDRANT
-136 PATADSF
+136 PAAVDGF
-143 GPAWVVP
+143 GPSWVVP
-150 LKNVEGCINFIAR
+150 LSKVEGCINFIAR
-163 NGDLANLTGSDMKVS
+163 NGDLANLTGSDMKVV
-178 FSEHPDRTVAI
+178 FSDHPDRTVAI
-189 VAGKKDLFGSRAEA
+189 VAGKNEIFGSRAEA

-246 NADGVFDFPYISLTA
+246 NAEGVFDFPYITLTP
-261 TTLTAEQQAKYPHL
+261 TSLTAEQQAKYPHL

-315 SAGALDALYAAEAT
+315 SAGALDALYSEAAT
-329 KLSYGAVVEGNRV
+329 KLTYGAVVEGGNV

-349 TAKSVKLALYNAS
+349 TARSVKLALFDGQ
-362 HQKSGEV
+362 HKPLGERT
-369 AMTFDNASGSWSY
+369 MTLDEASGSWSVQ
-382 EGGSELIGQF
+382 GGSELVGKF
-392 YRYDME
+392 YRYDIQ
-398 VYHPLSRKVERY
+398 VYHPVSRKLESY
-410 EVTDPYS
+410 QVTDPYS

-424 EFSQVVDLDDPALK
+424 EFSQVVDLNDPALK

-464 RDLTGNDA
+464 RDLTGNDD
-472 STDEEKRGK
+472 STPAEHRGK
-481 FVGLTQPDSVPVN
+481 FLGLTDTDTAPVK
-494 HLKALAKSG
+494 HLQALAKSG

-519 EDPAKVANLGDDFS
+519 EDPAKVANISDDFG
-533 KLCQVNPDV
+533 KLCQVNPEV
-542 KTSKFGGYCGGGQTV
+542 QNSKFAGYCSSGQTIEA
-557 GDVLADLQVGDSKD
+557 VLGDLQGGDSKE
-571 NPQVQELSGY
+571 NPQVQELYGY

-606 NAEGTKRILEFREMV
+606 NAEGSQRILEFREMV

-643 SGLGPKSVLDKIV
+643 AGLGPKSVLDKIV

-727 KVNPEMY
+727 QVNPEMY

-750 FVQATQKHLGGT
+750 FVQATQKHLAGT

-782 GGDSI
+782 GGDTI
-787 RKTQGFGNGAF
+787 RKTQGFGNGAL
-798 VDPNEMSK
+798 VDANEMDG
-806 VDLATAL
+806 VDRATAL

-830 VLTDK
+830 ILTDK
-835 DGMPKKGAEI
+835 DGMPKKGADI
-845 DYNGQSAGYAQD
+845 DYNGQPAGYAQD
-857 PVEVQNY
+857 PTEIQNY

-879 KAPASADLV
+879 KAPQGADLV

-922 SYDSGDWYNKVDYT
+922 SYDSGDWYNRVDYT
-936 LGDNNFDKG
+936 LADNNFDKG

-964 KHAKP
+964 KHVKP
-969 GSAEMAQMVS
+969 SGADMATMVG
-979 FYQELAELRNSSRLL
+979 FYQELAELRQSSRLL

-1008 RNTGPDQVPGLIV
+1008 RNTGPDQEPGLIV
-1021 MTVDDGVS
+1021 MTVDDGIN

-1041 VVMINASNQSQS
+1041 VVMINATNAPQS
-1053 ISDFRDGNDQPIDL
+1053 IGDFRDGNDQPIDL
-1067 SGLQLSSAHHANNSI
+1067 TSLQLSPAHHGGESI
-1082 ARDAAVSGGTL
+1082 ARDAAVNGGTL

-1108 GAQGA
+1108 GAQGS
-1113 GLPVSKK
+1113 GLPVGKK
-1120 TDLSTLPPFGNT
+1120 TDLSTVPPFGDT
-1132 DVYLKGFLNEWGN
+1132 AVYLKGFLDEWGN
-1145 TNQMTFSGNFM
+1145 TNQMTFTSNFM
-1156 YEFTTEVSTDKL
+1156 YEFTTEVSSDKL

-1175 ADASWGPVN
+1175 ADASWGPLN

-1197 TPLTLCKGGET
+1197 TPLTLCKGGDT
-1208 GNIGVDLAKAGSYKF
+1208 GNIGLDLAKAGSYKF

-1246 KMLETVAGN
+1246 KVLDTVAGN

-1268 GWGAQPQYQ
+1268 GWAAQPQYQ

-1312 YLLNGGGAVNA
+1312 YLLNGGGALKA
-1323 ETGYSFAFSKGGS
+1323 ETGYPFAFSQAGS

-1356 AGVKAGTAVIQECS
+1356 AGTKAGTAVIQECS
-1370 VK
+1370 AK

>member
-1 MTGCSTIETN
+1 
-11 YSGNYK
+11 
-17 NMDMKKTKVA
+17 MDMKKTKVA

-43 SSDASGV
+43 SSS
-50 NPVPPTPPTPEVT
+50 PSTPEPT
-63 DGPVARLPKM
+63 DGPVARLPNVQ
-73 DPPKELLVAGEN
+73 PPAEQLVAGPD
-85 QVVIAL
+85 QAVIAL
-91 VDTQSAAKGAKAP
+91 VDTQTSAARGVTGP
-104 FDSHSLHLWNNDACQ
+104 FANYSLHLWNNDACS
-119 ATADSGLNT
+119 ATAESGLNA
-128 GWDDKSKT
+128 GWDDKVNT
-136 PATADSF
+136 PAAADGF
-143 GPAWVVP
+143 GPSWVVP
-150 LKNVEGCINFIAR
+150 LSKLEGCINFIAR
-163 NGDLANLTGSDMKVS
+163 NGDLANLTGSDMKVV
-178 FSEHPDRTVAI
+178 FSDHPDRTVAI
-189 VAGKKDLFGSRAEA
+189 VAGKNEIFGSRAEA

-233 VRLYYTDSGTIKA
+233 VRLYYTESGTIKA
-246 NADGVFDFPYISLTA
+246 NAEGVFDFPYITLTP
-261 TTLTAEQQAKYPHL
+261 TSLTAEQQAKYPHL

-315 SAGALDALYAAEAT
+315 SAGALDALYSEAAT
-329 KLSYGAVVEGNRV
+329 KLTYGAVVEGGNV

-349 TAKSVKLALYNAS
+349 TARSVKLALFDEQ
-362 HQKSGEV
+362 HKPLGERT
-369 AMTFDNASGSWSY
+369 MTLDEASGSWSVQ
-382 EGGSELIGQF
+382 GGSELVGKF
-392 YRYDME
+392 YRYDIQ
-398 VYHPLSRKVERY
+398 VYHPVSRKLESY
-410 EVTDPYS
+410 QVTDPYS

-424 EFSQVVDLDDPALK
+424 EFSQVVDLNDPALK

-464 RDLTGNDA
+464 RDLTGNDD
-472 STDEEKRGK
+472 STPAEHRGK
-481 FVGLTQPDSVPVN
+481 FLGLTDTDTAPVK
-494 HLKALAKSG
+494 HLQALAKSG

-519 EDPAKVANLGDDFS
+519 EDPAKVANISDDFG
-533 KLCQVNPDV
+533 KLCQVNPEV
-542 KTSKFGGYCGGGQTV
+542 QNSKFAGYCSSGQTIEA
-557 GDVLADLQVGDSKD
+557 VLGDLQGSDSKE
-571 NPQVQELSGY
+571 NPQVQELYGY

-606 NAEGTKRILEFREMV
+606 NAEGSQRILEFREMV

-643 SGLGPKSVLDKIV
+643 AGLGPKSVLDKIV

-727 KVNPEMY
+727 QVNPEMY

-750 FVQATQKHLGGT
+750 FVQATQKHLAGT

-782 GGDSI
+782 GGDTI
-787 RKTQGFGNGAF
+787 RKTQGFGNGAL
-798 VDPNEMSK
+798 VDANEMDG
-806 VDLATAL
+806 VDRATAL
-813 HQSDLVR
+813 HQADLVR
-820 LGMAGNLKEF
+820 LGMAGNLKDF
-830 VLTDK
+830 ILTDK
-835 DGMPKKGAEI
+835 DGMPKKGSDI
-845 DYNGQSAGYAQD
+845 DYNGQPAGYAQD
-857 PVEVQNY
+857 PTEIQNY

-879 KAPASADLV
+879 KAPQGADLV

-922 SYDSGDWYNKVDYT
+922 SYDSGDWYNRVDYT
-936 LGDNNFDKG
+936 LADNNFDKG

-956 PLIEQVLG
+956 PLIEKVLG
-964 KHAKP
+964 KHVKP
-969 GSAEMAQMVS
+969 SGADMATMVG
-979 FYQELAELRNSSRLL
+979 FYQELAELRQSSRLL

-1008 RNTGPDQVPGLIV
+1008 RNTGPDQEPGLIV
-1021 MTVDDGVS
+1021 MTVDDGIN

-1041 VVMINASNQSQS
+1041 VVMINATNAPQS

-1067 SGLQLSSAHHANNSI
+1067 TSLQLSPAHHGGESI
-1082 ARDAAVSGGTL
+1082 ARDAAVNGGTL

-1108 GAQGA
+1108 GAQGT
-1113 GLPVSKK
+1113 GLPVGKK
-1120 TDLSTLPPFGNT
+1120 TDLSTVPPFGDT
-1132 DVYLKGFLNEWGN
+1132 AVYLKGFLNEWGN
-1145 TNQMTFSGNFM
+1145 TNQMTFSSNFM
-1156 YEFTTEVSTDKL
+1156 YEFTTEVSSDKL

-1175 ADASWGPVN
+1175 ADASWGPLN

-1197 TPLTLCKGGET
+1197 TPLTLCKGGDT
-1208 GNIGVDLAKAGSYKF
+1208 GNIGLDLAKAGSYKF

-1246 KMLETVAGN
+1246 KVLDTVAGN

-1268 GWGAQPQYQ
+1268 GWAAQPQYQ

-1312 YLLNGGGAVNA
+1312 YLLNGGGAVTA
-1323 ETGYSFAFSKGGS
+1323 ETGYAIGFSQPGS

-1356 AGVKAGTAVIQECS
+1356 AGTKAGTAVIQECS
-1370 VK
+1370 AK

>member
-1 MTGCSTIETN
+1 MTGYSDIETN

-17 NMDMKKTKVA
+17 KMDMKKTKVA

-43 SSDASGV
+43 SSS
-50 NPVPPTPPTPEVT
+50 PSTPDPT
-63 DGPVARLPKM
+63 DGPVARLPNVQ
-73 DPPKELLVAGEN
+73 PPAEQLVAGPD
-85 QVVIAL
+85 QAVIAL
-91 VDTQSAAKGAKAP
+91 VDTQTSAARGVTGP
-104 FDSHSLHLWNNDACQ
+104 FANYSLHLWNNDACS
-119 ATADSGLNT
+119 ATAESGLNA
-128 GWDDKSKT
+128 GWDDKVNT
-136 PATADSF
+136 PAAADGF
-143 GPAWVVP
+143 GPSWVVP
-150 LKNVEGCINFIAR
+150 LSKLEGCINFIAR
-163 NGDLANLTGSDMKVS
+163 NGELANLTGSDMKVV
-178 FSEHPDRTVAI
+178 FSDHPDRTVAI
-189 VAGKKDLFGSRAEA
+189 VAGKNEIFGSRAEA

-233 VRLYYTDSGTIKA
+233 VRLYYTESGTIKA
-246 NADGVFDFPYISLTA
+246 NAEGVFDFPYITLTP
-261 TTLTAEQQAKYPHL
+261 TSLTAEQQAKYPHL

-315 SAGALDALYAAEAT
+315 SAGALDALYSEAAT
-329 KLSYGAVVEGNRV
+329 KLTYGAVVEGGNV

-349 TAKSVKLALYNAS
+349 TARSVKLALFDGQ
-362 HQKSGEV
+362 HKPLGERT
-369 AMTFDNASGSWSY
+369 MTLDEASGSWSVQ
-382 EGGSELIGQF
+382 GGSELVGKF
-392 YRYDME
+392 YRYDIQ
-398 VYHPLSRKVERY
+398 VYHPVSRKLESY
-410 EVTDPYS
+410 QVTDPYS

-424 EFSQVVDLDDPALK
+424 EFSQVVDLNDPALK

-464 RDLTGNDA
+464 RDLTGNDD
-472 STDEEKRGK
+472 STPAEHRGK
-481 FVGLTQPDSVPVN
+481 FLGLTDTDTAPVK
-494 HLKALAKSG
+494 HLQALAKSG

-519 EDPAKVANLGDDFS
+519 EDPAKVANISDDFG
-533 KLCQVNPDV
+533 KLCQVNPEV
-542 KTSKFGGYCGGGQTV
+542 QNSKFAGYCSSGQTIEA
-557 GDVLADLQVGDSKD
+557 VLGDLQGGDSKE
-571 NPQVQELSGY
+571 NPQVQELYGY

-606 NAEGTKRILEFREMV
+606 NAEGSQRILEFREMV

-643 SGLGPKSVLDKIV
+643 AGLGPKSVLDKIV

-727 KVNPEMY
+727 QVNPEMY

-750 FVQATQKHLGGT
+750 FVQATQKHLAGT

-782 GGDSI
+782 GGDTI
-787 RKTQGFGNGAF
+787 RKTQGFGNGAL
-798 VDPNEMSK
+798 VDANEMDG
-806 VDLATAL
+806 VDRATAL
-813 HQSDLVR
+813 HQADLVR
-820 LGMAGNLKEF
+820 LGMAGNLKDF
-830 VLTDK
+830 ILTDK
-835 DGMPKKGAEI
+835 DGMPKKGSDI
-845 DYNGQSAGYAQD
+845 DYNGQPAGYAQD
-857 PVEVQNY
+857 PTEIQNY

-879 KAPASADLV
+879 KAPQGADLV

-922 SYDSGDWYNKVDYT
+922 SYDSGDWYNRVDYT
-936 LGDNNFDKG
+936 LADNNFDKG

-956 PLIEQVLG
+956 PLIEKVLG
-964 KHAKP
+964 KHVKP
-969 GSAEMAQMVS
+969 SGADMATMVG
-979 FYQELAELRNSSRLL
+979 FYQELAELRQSSRLL

-1008 RNTGPDQVPGLIV
+1008 RNTGPDQEPGLIV
-1021 MTVDDGVS
+1021 MTVDDGIN

-1041 VVMINASNQSQS
+1041 VVMINATNAPQS

-1067 SGLQLSSAHHANNSI
+1067 TSLQLSPAHHGGESI
-1082 ARDAAVSGGTL
+1082 ARDAAVNGGTL

-1108 GAQGA
+1108 GAQGT
-1113 GLPVSKK
+1113 GLPVGKK
-1120 TDLSTLPPFGNT
+1120 TDLSTVPPFGDT
-1132 DVYLKGFLNEWGN
+1132 AVYLKGFLNEWGN
-1145 TNQMTFSGNFM
+1145 TNQMTFSSNFM
-1156 YEFTTEVSTDKL
+1156 YEFTTEVSSDKL

-1175 ADASWGPVN
+1175 ADASWGPLN
-1184 YGSCNAGDKLVVG
+1184 YGSCNAGDKLVIG
-1197 TPLTLCKGGET
+1197 TPLTLCKGGDT
-1208 GNIGVDLAKAGSYKF
+1208 GNIGLDLAKAGSYKF

-1246 KMLETVAGN
+1246 KVLDTVAGN

-1268 GWGAQPQYQ
+1268 GWAAQPQYQ

-1312 YLLNGGGAVNA
+1312 YLLNGGGAVTA
-1323 ETGYSFAFSKGGS
+1323 ETGYAIGFSQPGS

-1356 AGVKAGTAVIQECS
+1356 AGTKAGTAVIQECS
-1370 VK
+1370 AK

>member
-1 MTGCSTIETN
+1 MTGYSNIETN

-17 NMDMKKTKVA
+17 KMDMKKTKVA

-43 SSDASGV
+43 STS
-50 NPVPPTPPTPEVT
+50 PTPEPS
-63 DGPVARLPKM
+63 DGPVARLPNVQ
-73 DPPKELLVAGEN
+73 PPAEQLVAGPD
-85 QVVIAL
+85 QAVIAL
-91 VDTQSAAKGAKAP
+91 VDTQTSAARGVTGP
-104 FDSHSLHLWNNDACQ
+104 FANYSLHLWNNDACN
-119 ATADSGLNT
+119 ATAESGLNA
-128 GWDDKSKT
+128 GWDDKANT
-136 PATADSF
+136 PAAVDGF
-143 GPAWVVP
+143 GPSWVVP
-150 LKNVEGCINFIAR
+150 LSKVEGCINFIAR
-163 NGDLANLTGSDMKVS
+163 NGELANLTGSDMKVV
-178 FSEHPDRTVAI
+178 FSDHPDRTVAI
-189 VAGKKDLFGSRAEA
+189 VAGKNEIFGSRAEA

-246 NADGVFDFPYISLTA
+246 NAEGVFDFPYITLTP
-261 TTLTAEQQAKYPHL
+261 TSLTAEQQAKYPHL

-315 SAGALDALYAAEAT
+315 SAGALDALYSEAAT
-329 KLSYGAVVEGNRV
+329 KLTYGAVVEGGNV

-349 TAKSVKLALYNAS
+349 TARSVKLALFDEQ
-362 HQKSGEV
+362 HKSLGERT
-369 AMTFDNASGSWSY
+369 MTLDEASGSWSVQ
-382 EGGSELIGQF
+382 GGSELVGKF
-392 YRYDME
+392 YRYDIQ
-398 VYHPLSRKVERY
+398 VYHPVSRKLESY
-410 EVTDPYS
+410 QVTDPYS

-424 EFSQVVDLDDPALK
+424 EFSQVVDLNDPALK

-464 RDLTGNDA
+464 RDLTGNDD
-472 STDEEKRGK
+472 STPAEHRGK
-481 FVGLTQPDSVPVN
+481 FLGLTDTDTAPVK
-494 HLKALAKSG
+494 HLQALARSG

-519 EDPAKVANLGDDFS
+519 EDPAKVANIGDDFG
-533 KLCQVNPDV
+533 KLCQVNPEV
-542 KTSKFGGYCGGGQTV
+542 QNSKFAGYCSSGQTIEA
-557 GDVLADLQVGDSKD
+557 VLGDLQGGDSKE
-571 NPQVQELSGY
+571 NPQVQELYGY

-606 NAEGTKRILEFREMV
+606 NAEGSQRILEFREMV

-643 SGLGPKSVLDKIV
+643 AGLGPKSVLDKIV

-727 KVNPEMY
+727 QVNPEMY

-750 FVQATQKHLGGT
+750 FVQATQKHLAGT

-782 GGDSI
+782 GGDTI
-787 RKTQGFGNGAF
+787 RKTQGFGNGAL
-798 VDPNEMSK
+798 VDANEMDG
-806 VDLATAL
+806 VDRATAL
-813 HQSDLVR
+813 HQADLVR
-820 LGMAGNLKEF
+820 LGMAGNLKDF
-830 VLTDK
+830 ILTDK
-835 DGMPKKGAEI
+835 DGMPKKGSDI
-845 DYNGQSAGYAQD
+845 DYNGQPAGYAQD
-857 PVEVQNY
+857 PTEIQNY

-879 KAPASADLV
+879 KAPQGADLV

-922 SYDSGDWYNKVDYT
+922 SYDSGDWYNRVDYT
-936 LGDNNFDKG
+936 LADNNFNKG

-956 PLIEQVLG
+956 PLIEKVLG
-964 KHAKP
+964 KHVKP
-969 GSAEMAQMVS
+969 SGADMATMVG
-979 FYQELAELRNSSRLL
+979 FYQELAELRQSSRLL

-1008 RNTGPDQVPGLIV
+1008 RNTGPDQEPGLIV
-1021 MTVDDGVS
+1021 MTVDDGIN

-1041 VVMINASNQSQS
+1041 VVMINATNAPQS

-1067 SGLQLSSAHHANNSI
+1067 TSLQLSPAHHGGESI
-1082 ARDAAVSGGTL
+1082 ARDAAVNGGTL

-1108 GAQGA
+1108 GAQGT
-1113 GLPVSKK
+1113 GLPVGKK
-1120 TDLSTLPPFGNT
+1120 TDLSTVPPFGDT
-1132 DVYLKGFLNEWGN
+1132 AVYLKGFLNEWGN
-1145 TNQMTFSGNFM
+1145 TNQMTFSSNFM
-1156 YEFTTEVSTDKL
+1156 YEFTTEVSSDKL

-1175 ADASWGPVN
+1175 ADASWGPLN

-1197 TPLTLCKGGET
+1197 TPLTLCKGGDT
-1208 GNIGVDLAKAGSYKF
+1208 GNIGLDLAKAGSYKF

-1246 KMLETVAGN
+1246 KVLDTVAGN

-1268 GWGAQPQYQ
+1268 GWAAQPQYQ

-1312 YLLNGGGAVNA
+1312 YLLNGGGAVTA
-1323 ETGYSFAFSKGGS
+1323 ETGYAIGFSQPGS

-1356 AGVKAGTAVIQECS
+1356 AGTKAGTAVIQECS
-1370 VK
+1370 AK

>member
-1 MTGCSTIETN
+1 MTGYSDIETN

-17 NMDMKKTKVA
+17 KMDMKKTKVA

-43 SSDASGV
+43 SSS
-50 NPVPPTPPTPEVT
+50 PSTPDPT
-63 DGPVARLPKM
+63 DGPVARLPNVQ
-73 DPPKELLVAGEN
+73 PPAEQLVAGPD
-85 QVVIAL
+85 QAVIAL
-91 VDTQSAAKGAKAP
+91 VDTQTSAARGVTGP
-104 FDSHSLHLWNNDACQ
+104 FANYSLHLWNNDACS
-119 ATADSGLNT
+119 ATAESGLNA
-128 GWDDKSKT
+128 GWDDKVNT
-136 PATADSF
+136 PAAADGF
-143 GPAWVVP
+143 GPSWVVP
-150 LKNVEGCINFIAR
+150 LSKLEGCINFIAR
-163 NGDLANLTGSDMKVS
+163 NGDLANLTGSDMKVV
-178 FSEHPDRTVAI
+178 FSDHPDRTVAI
-189 VAGKKDLFGSRAEA
+189 VAGKNEIFGSRAEA

-233 VRLYYTDSGTIKA
+233 VRLYYTESGTIKA
-246 NADGVFDFPYISLTA
+246 NAEGVFDFPYITLTP
-261 TTLTAEQQAKYPHL
+261 TSLTAEQQAKYPHL

-315 SAGALDALYAAEAT
+315 SAGALDALYSEAAT
-329 KLSYGAVVEGNRV
+329 KLTYGAVVEGGNV

-349 TAKSVKLALYNAS
+349 TARSVKLALFDGQ
-362 HQKSGEV
+362 HKPLGERL
-369 AMTFDNASGSWSY
+369 MTLDEASGSWSVQ
-382 EGGSELIGQF
+382 GGSELVGKF
-392 YRYDME
+392 YRYDIQ
-398 VYHPLSRKVERY
+398 VYHPVSRKLESY
-410 EVTDPYS
+410 QVTDPYS

-424 EFSQVVDLDDPALK
+424 EFSQVVDLNDPALK

-464 RDLTGNDA
+464 RDLTGNDD
-472 STDEEKRGK
+472 STPAEHRGK
-481 FVGLTQPDSVPVN
+481 FLGLTDTDTAPVK
-494 HLKALAKSG
+494 HLQALAKSG

-519 EDPAKVANLGDDFS
+519 EDPAKVANISDDFG
-533 KLCQVNPDV
+533 KLCQVNPEV
-542 KTSKFGGYCGGGQTV
+542 QNSKFAGYCSSGQTIEA
-557 GDVLADLQVGDSKD
+557 VLGDLQGSDSKE
-571 NPQVQELSGY
+571 NPQVQELYGY

-606 NAEGTKRILEFREMV
+606 NAEGSQRILEFREMV

-643 SGLGPKSVLDKIV
+643 AGLGPKSVLDKIV

-727 KVNPEMY
+727 QVNPEMY

-750 FVQATQKHLGGT
+750 FVQATQKHLAGT

-782 GGDSI
+782 GGDTI
-787 RKTQGFGNGAF
+787 RKTQGFGNGAL
-798 VDPNEMSK
+798 VDANEMDG
-806 VDLATAL
+806 VDRATAL
-813 HQSDLVR
+813 HQADLVR
-820 LGMAGNLKEF
+820 LGMAGNLKDF
-830 VLTDK
+830 ILTDK
-835 DGMPKKGAEI
+835 DGMPKKGSDI
-845 DYNGQSAGYAQD
+845 DYNGQPAGYAQD
-857 PVEVQNY
+857 PTEIQNY

-879 KAPASADLV
+879 KAPQGADLV

-922 SYDSGDWYNKVDYT
+922 SYDSGDWYNRVDYT
-936 LGDNNFDKG
+936 LADNNFDKG

-956 PLIEQVLG
+956 PLIEKVLD
-964 KHAKP
+964 KHVKP
-969 GSAEMAQMVS
+969 SGADMATMVG
-979 FYQELAELRNSSRLL
+979 FYQELAELRQSSRLL

-1008 RNTGPDQVPGLIV
+1008 RNTGPDQEPGLIV
-1021 MTVDDGVS
+1021 MTVDDGIN

-1041 VVMINASNQSQS
+1041 VVMINATNAPQS

-1067 SGLQLSSAHHANNSI
+1067 TSLQLSPAHHGGESI
-1082 ARDAAVSGGTL
+1082 ARDAAVNGGTL

-1108 GAQGA
+1108 GAQGT
-1113 GLPVSKK
+1113 GLPVGKK
-1120 TDLSTLPPFGNT
+1120 TDLSTVPPFGDT
-1132 DVYLKGFLNEWGN
+1132 AVYLKGFLNEWGN
-1145 TNQMTFSGNFM
+1145 TNQMTFSSNFM
-1156 YEFTTEVSTDKL
+1156 YEFTTEVSSDKL

-1175 ADASWGPVN
+1175 ADASWGPLN

-1197 TPLTLCKGGET
+1197 TPLTLCKGGDT
-1208 GNIGVDLAKAGSYKF
+1208 GNIGLDLAKAGSYKF

-1246 KMLETVAGN
+1246 KVLDTVAGN

-1268 GWGAQPQYQ
+1268 GWAAQPQYQ

-1312 YLLNGGGAVNA
+1312 YLLNGGGAVTA
-1323 ETGYSFAFSKGGS
+1323 ETGYAIGFSQPGS

-1356 AGVKAGTAVIQECS
+1356 AGTKAGTAVIQECS
-1370 VK
+1370 AK

>member
-1 MTGCSTIETN
+1 MTGYSDIETN

-17 NMDMKKTKVA
+17 KMDMKKTKVA

-43 SSDASGV
+43 SSS
-50 NPVPPTPPTPEVT
+50 PSTSEPT
-63 DGPVARLPKM
+63 DGPVARLP
-73 DPPKELLVAGEN
+73 DVQPPAEQLVAGPD
-85 QVVIAL
+85 QAVIAL
-91 VDTQSAAKGAKAP
+91 VDTQTSAARGIEGP
-104 FDSHSLHLWNNDACQ
+104 FANHSLHLWNNDACN
-119 ATADSGLNT
+119 ATAESGLNA
-128 GWDDKSKT
+128 GWDDKANT
-136 PATADSF
+136 PTAVDSF
-143 GPAWVVP
+143 GPSWVVP
-150 LKNVEGCINFIAR
+150 LAKLEGCINFIAR
-163 NGDLANLTGSDMKVS
+163 NGDLANLTGADMKVV
-178 FSEHPDRTVAI
+178 FSDHPDRTVAI
-189 VAGKKDLFGSRAEA
+189 VAGKSEVFDSRADA

-233 VRLYYTDSGTIKA
+233 VRLYYTESGTIKA
-246 NADGVFDFPYISLTA
+246 NAEGVFDFPYLSLTA
-261 TTLTAEQQAKYPHL
+261 TSLTAEQQAKYPHL
-275 KDAAAFALPAG
+275 KDAAAFALPSG

-315 SAGALDALYAAEAT
+315 SAGALDALYAEEAT
-329 KLSYGAVVEGNRV
+329 KLAYGAIVEGGNV

-349 TAKSVKLALYNAS
+349 TAKSVKLALFDEQHKAL
-362 HQKSGEV
+362 GERT
-369 AMTFDNASGSWSY
+369 MTQDDASGSWSVQ
-382 EGGSELIGQF
+382 GGQELVGKF
-392 YRYDME
+392 YRYDIQ
-398 VYHPLSRKVERY
+398 VYHPLSRKLESY
-410 EVTDPYS
+410 QVTDPYS

-464 RDLTGNDA
+464 RDLTGNDE
-472 STDEEKRGK
+472 STKPEHRGK
-481 FVGLTQPDSVPVN
+481 FLGLTDSDSVPVK
-494 HLKALAKSG
+494 HLQSLAQSG

-519 EDPAKVANLGDDFS
+519 EDPAKVANLQDDFS
-533 KLCQVNPDV
+533 KLCQVNAEV
-542 KTSKFGGYCGGGQTV
+542 KDSKFGGYCGGGQTIEA
-557 GDVLADLQVGDSKD
+557 VLADLQGADSKES
-571 NPQVQELSGY
+571 PQVQELSGY

-594 YHYTTPEGSYAT
+594 YHYTAPEGSYAT
-606 NAEGTKRILEFREMV
+606 DAEGSQRILEFREMV

-643 SGLGPKSVLDKIV
+643 AGLGPKSVLDKIV

-727 KVNPEMY
+727 LVNPEMY

-750 FVQATQKHLGGT
+750 FVQATQKHLAGT

-782 GGDSI
+782 GGDTI
-787 RKTQGFGNGAF
+787 RKTQGFGNGAL
-798 VDPNEMSK
+798 VDANEMDG
-806 VDLATAL
+806 VELATAL

-835 DGMPKKGAEI
+835 DGMPKKGSDI
-845 DYNGQSAGYAQD
+845 DYNGQPAGYAQD
-857 PVEVQNY
+857 PTEIQNY

-879 KAPASADLV
+879 KAPEGADLV

-922 SYDSGDWYNKVDYT
+922 SYDSGDWYNRVDYT
-936 LGDNNFDKG
+936 LVDNNFDKG

-964 KHAKP
+964 KHVKP
-969 GSAEMAQMVS
+969 SGADMATMVG
-979 FYQELAELRNSSRLL
+979 FYQELAELRQSSRLL

-1021 MTVDDGVS
+1021 MTVDDGVN
-1029 AGADLDPAIDGL
+1029 AGADLDPAIEGL
-1041 VVMINASNQSQS
+1041 VVMINATNQPQS
-1053 ISDFRDGNDQPIDL
+1053 ISDFRDGKDQSIDL
-1067 SGLQLSSAHHANNSI
+1067 STLQLSPAHHAGSSI
-1082 ARDAAVSGGTL
+1082 ADGALASGGQL
-1093 TLGAWSAAVFVKPQS
+1093 TLGAWSAAVFVKPQA

-1120 TDLSTLPPFGNT
+1120 IDLSTVPPFGDN
-1132 DVYLKGFLNEWGN
+1132 DVFVRGFLNEWDPVNKMIFG
-1145 TNQMTFSGNFM
+1145 GNFT
-1156 YEFTTEVSTDKL
+1156 YEFTTEVTTDQL
-1168 GTTNVKI
+1168 GTTQVKI
-1175 ADASWGPVN
+1175 AGSDWDGPIN
-1184 YGSCNAGDKLVVG
+1184 YGKCSDTDQLATGQVSVLCANGGDLPFNAD
-1197 TPLTLCKGGET
+1197 
-1208 GNIGVDLAKAGSYKF
+1208 KAGSYKF

-1246 KMLETVAGN
+1246 KVLDTMAGN

-1268 GWGAQPQYQ
+1268 GWAAQPQYQ

-1290 QAAFNYTGSTEF
+1290 QAAFNYMGTSEF

-1312 YLLNGGGAVNA
+1312 YLLNGGGAVTA
-1323 ETGYSFAFSKGGS
+1323 ETGYSLGFSQAGS

-1356 AGVKAGTAVIQECS
+1356 VGTKAGTAVIQECS
-1370 VK
+1370 AK

>member
-1 MTGCSTIETN
+1 MTGYSNIETN

-17 NMDMKKTKVA
+17 KMDMKKTKVA

-43 SSDASGV
+43 STS
-50 NPVPPTPPTPEVT
+50 PTPEPS
-63 DGPVARLPKM
+63 DGPVARLPNVQ
-73 DPPKELLVAGEN
+73 PPAEQLVAGPD
-85 QVVIAL
+85 QAVIAL
-91 VDTQSAAKGAKAP
+91 VDTQTSAARGVTGP
-104 FDSHSLHLWNNDACQ
+104 FANYSLHLWNNDACN
-119 ATADSGLNT
+119 ATAESGLNA
-128 GWDDKSKT
+128 GWDDKVNT
-136 PATADSF
+136 PAAVDGF
-143 GPAWVVP
+143 GPSWVVP
-150 LKNVEGCINFIAR
+150 LSKVEGCINFIAR
-163 NGDLANLTGSDMKVS
+163 NGDLANLTGSDMKVV
-178 FSEHPDRTVAI
+178 FSDHPDRTVAI
-189 VAGKKDLFGSRAEA
+189 VAGKNEIFGSRAEA

-246 NADGVFDFPYISLTA
+246 NAEGVFDFPYITLTP
-261 TTLTAEQQAKYPHL
+261 TSLTAEQQAKYPHL

-315 SAGALDALYAAEAT
+315 SAGALDALYSEAAT
-329 KLSYGAVVEGNRV
+329 KLTYGAVVEGGNV

-349 TAKSVKLALYNAS
+349 TARSVKLALFDEQ
-362 HQKSGEV
+362 HKSLGERT
-369 AMTFDNASGSWSY
+369 MTLDEASGSWSVQ
-382 EGGSELIGQF
+382 GGSELVGKF
-392 YRYDME
+392 YRYDIQ
-398 VYHPLSRKVERY
+398 VYHPVSRKLESY
-410 EVTDPYS
+410 QVTDPYS

-464 RDLTGNDA
+464 RDLTGNDD
-472 STDEEKRGK
+472 STPAEHRGK
-481 FVGLTQPDSVPVN
+481 FLGLTDTDTAPVK
-494 HLKALAKSG
+494 HLQALAKSG

-519 EDPAKVANLGDDFS
+519 EDPAKVANIGDDFG
-533 KLCQVNPDV
+533 KLCQVNPEV
-542 KTSKFGGYCGGGQTV
+542 QNSKFAGYCSSGQTIAA
-557 GDVLADLQVGDSKD
+557 VLGDLQGGDSKE
-571 NPQVQELSGY
+571 NPQVQELYGY

-606 NAEGTKRILEFREMV
+606 NAEGSQRILEFREMV

-643 SGLGPKSVLDKIV
+643 AGLGPKSVLDKIV

-727 KVNPEMY
+727 QVNPEMY

-750 FVQATQKHLGGT
+750 FVQATQKHLAGT

-782 GGDSI
+782 GGDTI
-787 RKTQGFGNGAF
+787 RKTQGFGNGAL
-798 VDPNEMSK
+798 VDANEMDG
-806 VDLATAL
+806 VDRATAL

-820 LGMAGNLKEF
+820 LGMAGNLKDF
-830 VLTDK
+830 ILTDK
-835 DGMPKKGAEI
+835 DGMPKKGSDI
-845 DYNGQSAGYAQD
+845 DYNGQPAGYAQD
-857 PVEVQNY
+857 PTEIQNY

-879 KAPASADLV
+879 KAPQGADLV

-922 SYDSGDWYNKVDYT
+922 SYDSGDWYNRVDYT
-936 LGDNNFDKG
+936 LADNNFDKG

-964 KHAKP
+964 KHVKP
-969 GSAEMAQMVS
+969 SGADMATMVG
-979 FYQELAELRNSSRLL
+979 FYQELAELRQSSRLL

-1021 MTVDDGVS
+1021 MTVDDGVN

-1041 VVMINASNQSQS
+1041 VVMINATNAPQS

-1067 SGLQLSSAHHANNSI
+1067 TSLQLSPAHHGGESI
-1082 ARDAAVSGGTL
+1082 ARDAAVNGGTL

-1108 GAQGA
+1108 GAQGS
-1113 GLPVSKK
+1113 GLPVGKK
-1120 TDLSTLPPFGNT
+1120 TDLSTVPPFGDT
-1132 DVYLKGFLNEWGN
+1132 AVYLKGFLDEWGN
-1145 TNQMTFSGNFM
+1145 TNQMTFTSNFM
-1156 YEFTTEVSTDKL
+1156 YEFTTEVSSDKL

-1175 ADASWGPVN
+1175 ADASWGPLN

-1197 TPLTLCKGGET
+1197 TPLTLCKGGDT
-1208 GNIGVDLAKAGSYKF
+1208 GNIGLDLAKAGSYKF

-1246 KMLETVAGN
+1246 KVLDTVAGN

-1268 GWGAQPQYQ
+1268 GWAAQPQYQ

-1312 YLLNGGGAVNA
+1312 YLLNGGGALKA
-1323 ETGYSFAFSKGGS
+1323 ETGYPFAFSQAGS

-1356 AGVKAGTAVIQECS
+1356 AGAKAGTAVIQECS
-1370 VK
+1370 AK

>member
-1 MTGCSTIETN
+1 MTGYSDIETN

-17 NMDMKKTKVA
+17 KMDMKKTKVA

-43 SSDASGV
+43 SSS
-50 NPVPPTPPTPEVT
+50 PSTPDPT
-63 DGPVARLPKM
+63 DGPVARLPNVQ
-73 DPPKELLVAGEN
+73 PPAEQLVAGPD
-85 QVVIAL
+85 QAVIAL
-91 VDTQSAAKGAKAP
+91 VDTQTSAARGVTGP
-104 FDSHSLHLWNNDACQ
+104 FANYSLHLWNNDACS
-119 ATADSGLNT
+119 ATAESGLNA
-128 GWDDKSKT
+128 GWDDKVNT
-136 PATADSF
+136 PAAADGF
-143 GPAWVVP
+143 GPSWVVP
-150 LKNVEGCINFIAR
+150 LSKLEGCINFIAR
-163 NGDLANLTGSDMKVS
+163 NGDLANLTGSDMKVI
-178 FSEHPDRTVAI
+178 FSDHPDRTVAI
-189 VAGKKDLFGSRAEA
+189 VAGKNEIFGSRAEA

-233 VRLYYTDSGTIKA
+233 VRLYYTESGTIKA
-246 NADGVFDFPYISLTA
+246 NAEGVFDFPYITLAPTS
-261 TTLTAEQQAKYPHL
+261 LTAEQQAKYPHL

-315 SAGALDALYAAEAT
+315 SAGALDALYSEAAT
-329 KLSYGAVVEGNRV
+329 KLTYGAVVEGGNV

-349 TAKSVKLALYNAS
+349 TARSVKLALFDGQ
-362 HQKSGEV
+362 HKPLGERT
-369 AMTFDNASGSWSY
+369 MTLDEASGSWSVQ
-382 EGGSELIGQF
+382 GGSELVGKF
-392 YRYDME
+392 YRYDIQ
-398 VYHPLSRKVERY
+398 VYHPVSRKLESY
-410 EVTDPYS
+410 QVTDPYS

-424 EFSQVVDLDDPALK
+424 EFSQVVDLNDPALK

-464 RDLTGNDA
+464 RDLTGNDD
-472 STDEEKRGK
+472 STPAEHRGK
-481 FVGLTQPDSVPVN
+481 FLGLTDTDTAPVK
-494 HLKALAKSG
+494 HLQALAKSG

-519 EDPAKVANLGDDFS
+519 EDPAKVANISDDFG
-533 KLCQVNPDV
+533 KLCQVNPEV
-542 KTSKFGGYCGGGQTV
+542 QNSKFAGYCSSGQTIEA
-557 GDVLADLQVGDSKD
+557 VLGDLQGSDSKE
-571 NPQVQELSGY
+571 NPQVQELYGY

-606 NAEGTKRILEFREMV
+606 NAEGSQRILEFREMV

-643 SGLGPKSVLDKIV
+643 AGLGPKSVLDKIV

-727 KVNPEMY
+727 QVNPEMY

-750 FVQATQKHLGGT
+750 FVQATQKHLAGT

-782 GGDSI
+782 GGDTI
-787 RKTQGFGNGAF
+787 RKTQGFGNGAL
-798 VDPNEMSK
+798 VDANEMDG
-806 VDLATAL
+806 VDRATAL
-813 HQSDLVR
+813 HQADLVR
-820 LGMAGNLKEF
+820 LGMAGNLKDF
-830 VLTDK
+830 ILTDK
-835 DGMPKKGAEI
+835 DGMPKKGSDI
-845 DYNGQSAGYAQD
+845 DYNGQPAGYAQD
-857 PVEVQNY
+857 PTEIQNY

-879 KAPASADLV
+879 KAPQGADLV

-922 SYDSGDWYNKVDYT
+922 SYDSGDWYNRVDYT
-936 LGDNNFDKG
+936 LADNNFDKG

-956 PLIEQVLG
+956 PLIEKVLG
-964 KHAKP
+964 KHVKP
-969 GSAEMAQMVS
+969 SGADMATMVG
-979 FYQELAELRNSSRLL
+979 FYQELAELRQSSRLL

-1008 RNTGPDQVPGLIV
+1008 RNTGPDQEPGLIV
-1021 MTVDDGVS
+1021 MTVDDGIN

-1041 VVMINASNQSQS
+1041 VVMINATNAPQS

-1067 SGLQLSSAHHANNSI
+1067 TSLQLSPAHHGGESI
-1082 ARDAAVSGGTL
+1082 ARDAAVNGGTL

-1108 GAQGA
+1108 GAQGT
-1113 GLPVSKK
+1113 GLPVGKK
-1120 TDLSTLPPFGNT
+1120 TDLSTVPPFGDT
-1132 DVYLKGFLNEWGN
+1132 AVYLKGFLNEWGN
-1145 TNQMTFSGNFM
+1145 TNQMTFSSNFM
-1156 YEFTTEVSTDKL
+1156 YEFTTEVSSDKL

-1175 ADASWGPVN
+1175 ADASWGPLN

-1197 TPLTLCKGGET
+1197 TPLTLCKGGDT
-1208 GNIGVDLAKAGSYKF
+1208 GNIGLDLAKAGSYKF

-1246 KMLETVAGN
+1246 KVLDTVAGN

-1268 GWGAQPQYQ
+1268 GWAAQPQYQ

-1312 YLLNGGGAVNA
+1312 YLLNGGGAVTA
-1323 ETGYSFAFSKGGS
+1323 ETGYAIGFSQPGS

-1356 AGVKAGTAVIQECS
+1356 AGTKAGTAVIQECS

>member
-1 MTGCSTIETN
+1 
-11 YSGNYK
+11 
-17 NMDMKKTKVA
+17 MDMKKTKVA

-43 SSDASGV
+43 SSS
-50 NPVPPTPPTPEVT
+50 PSTPEPT
-63 DGPVARLPKM
+63 DGPVARLPNVQ
-73 DPPKELLVAGEN
+73 PPAEQLVAGPD
-85 QVVIAL
+85 QAVIAL
-91 VDTQSAAKGAKAP
+91 VDTQTSAARGVTGP
-104 FDSHSLHLWNNDACQ
+104 FANYSLHLWNNDACS
-119 ATADSGLNT
+119 ATAESGLNA
-128 GWDDKSKT
+128 GWDDKVNT
-136 PATADSF
+136 PAAADGF
-143 GPAWVVP
+143 GPSWVVP
-150 LKNVEGCINFIAR
+150 LSKLEGCINFIAR
-163 NGDLANLTGSDMKVS
+163 NGDLANLTGSDMKVV
-178 FSEHPDRTVAI
+178 FSDHPDRTVAI
-189 VAGKKDLFGSRAEA
+189 VAGKNEIFGSRAEA

-233 VRLYYTDSGTIKA
+233 VRLYYTESGTIKA
-246 NADGVFDFPYISLTA
+246 NAEGVFDFPYITLTP
-261 TTLTAEQQAKYPHL
+261 TSLTAEQQAKYPHL

-286 KDLKPLLKGELVAIG
+286 KDLKPLLKDELVAIG

-315 SAGALDALYAAEAT
+315 SAGALDALYSEAAT
-329 KLSYGAVVEGNRV
+329 KLTYGAVVEGGNV

-349 TAKSVKLALYNAS
+349 TARSVKLALFDGQ
-362 HQKSGEV
+362 HKPLGERT
-369 AMTFDNASGSWSY
+369 MTLDEASGSWSVQ
-382 EGGSELIGQF
+382 GGSELVGKF
-392 YRYDME
+392 YRYDIQ
-398 VYHPLSRKVERY
+398 VYHPVSRKLESY
-410 EVTDPYS
+410 QVTDPYS

-424 EFSQVVDLDDPALK
+424 EFSQVVDLNDPALK

-464 RDLTGNDA
+464 RDLTGNDD
-472 STDEEKRGK
+472 STPAEHRGK
-481 FVGLTQPDSVPVN
+481 FLGLTDTDTAPVK
-494 HLKALAKSG
+494 HLQTLAKSG

-519 EDPAKVANLGDDFS
+519 EDPAKVANISDDFG
-533 KLCQVNPDV
+533 KLCQVNPEV
-542 KTSKFGGYCGGGQTV
+542 QNSKFAGYCSSGQTIEA
-557 GDVLADLQVGDSKD
+557 VLGDLQGSDSKE
-571 NPQVQELSGY
+571 NPQVQELYGY

-606 NAEGTKRILEFREMV
+606 NAEGSQRILEFREMV

-643 SGLGPKSVLDKIV
+643 AGLGPKSVLDKIV

-750 FVQATQKHLGGT
+750 FVQATQKHLAGT

-782 GGDSI
+782 GGDTI
-787 RKTQGFGNGAF
+787 RKTQGFGNGAL
-798 VDPNEMSK
+798 VDANEMDG
-806 VDLATAL
+806 VDRATAL
-813 HQSDLVR
+813 HQADLVR
-820 LGMAGNLKEF
+820 LGMAGNLKDF
-830 VLTDK
+830 ILTDK
-835 DGMPKKGAEI
+835 DGMPKKGSDI
-845 DYNGQSAGYAQD
+845 DYNGQPAGYAQD
-857 PVEVQNY
+857 PTEIQNY

-879 KAPASADLV
+879 KAPQGADLV

-922 SYDSGDWYNKVDYT
+922 SYDSGDWYNRVDYT
-936 LGDNNFDKG
+936 LADNNFDKG

-956 PLIEQVLG
+956 PLIEKVLG
-964 KHAKP
+964 KHVKP
-969 GSAEMAQMVS
+969 SGADMATMVG
-979 FYQELAELRNSSRLL
+979 FYQELAELRQSSRLL

-1008 RNTGPDQVPGLIV
+1008 RNTGPDQEPGLIV
-1021 MTVDDGVS
+1021 MTVDDGIN

-1041 VVMINASNQSQS
+1041 VVMINATNAPQSV
-1053 ISDFRDGNDQPIDL
+1053 SDFRDGNDQPIDL
-1067 SGLQLSSAHHANNSI
+1067 TSLQLSPAHHGGESI
-1082 ARDAAVSGGTL
+1082 ARDAAVNGGTL

-1108 GAQGA
+1108 GAQGS
-1113 GLPVSKK
+1113 GLPVGKK
-1120 TDLSTLPPFGNT
+1120 TDLSTVPPFGDT
-1132 DVYLKGFLNEWGN
+1132 AVYLKGFLNEWGN
-1145 TNQMTFSGNFM
+1145 TNQMTFSSNFM
-1156 YEFTTEVSTDKL
+1156 YEFTTEVSSDKL

-1175 ADASWGPVN
+1175 ADASWGPLN

-1197 TPLTLCKGGET
+1197 TPLTLCKGGDT
-1208 GNIGVDLAKAGSYKF
+1208 GNIGLDLAKAGSYKF

-1246 KMLETVAGN
+1246 KVLDTVAGN

-1268 GWGAQPQYQ
+1268 GWAAQPQYQ

-1312 YLLNGGGAVNA
+1312 YLLNGGGAVTA
-1323 ETGYSFAFSKGGS
+1323 ETGYAIGFSQPGS

-1356 AGVKAGTAVIQECS
+1356 AGTKAGTAVIQECS
-1370 VK
+1370 AK

>member
-1 MTGCSTIETN
+1 MTGYSDIETN

-17 NMDMKKTKVA
+17 KMDMKKTKVA

-43 SSDASGV
+43 SSS
-50 NPVPPTPPTPEVT
+50 PSTPEPT
-63 DGPVARLPKM
+63 DGPVARLP
-73 DPPKELLVAGEN
+73 DVQPPAEQLVAGPD
-85 QVVIAL
+85 QAVIAL
-91 VDTQSAAKGAKAP
+91 VDTQTSAARGVEGP
-104 FDSHSLHLWNNDACQ
+104 FANHSLHLWNNDACN
-119 ATADSGLNT
+119 ATAESGLNA
-128 GWDDKSKT
+128 GWDDKANT
-136 PATADSF
+136 PTAVDSF
-143 GPAWVVP
+143 GPSWVVP
-150 LKNVEGCINFIAR
+150 LAKLEGCINFIAR
-163 NGDLANLTGSDMKVS
+163 NGDLANLTGADMKVV
-178 FSEHPDRTVAI
+178 FSDHPDRTVAI
-189 VAGKKDLFGSRAEA
+189 VAGKSEVFDSRADA

-214 AHLIDGNTLI
+214 AHLVDGNTLI

-233 VRLYYTDSGTIKA
+233 VRLYYTESGTIKA
-246 NADGVFDFPYISLTA
+246 NAEGVFDFPYLSLTA
-261 TTLTAEQQAKYPHL
+261 TSLTAEQQAKYPHL
-275 KDAAAFALPAG
+275 KDAAAFALPSG

-315 SAGALDALYAAEAT
+315 SAGALDALYAEEAT
-329 KLSYGAVVEGNRV
+329 KLAYGAIVEGGNV

-349 TAKSVKLALYNAS
+349 TAKSVKLALFDEQHKAL
-362 HQKSGEV
+362 GERT
-369 AMTFDNASGSWSY
+369 MTLDDSSGSWSVQ
-382 EGGSELIGQF
+382 GGQELVGKF
-392 YRYDME
+392 YRYDIQ
-398 VYHPLSRKVERY
+398 VYHPLSRKLESY
-410 EVTDPYS
+410 QVTDPYS

-464 RDLTGNDA
+464 RDLTGNDE
-472 STDEEKRGK
+472 STKPEHRGK
-481 FVGLTQPDSVPVN
+481 FLGLTDSDSVPVK
-494 HLKALAKSG
+494 HLQSLAQSG

-519 EDPAKVANLGDDFS
+519 EDPAKVANLQDDFS
-533 KLCQVNPDV
+533 KLCQVNAEV
-542 KTSKFGGYCGGGQTV
+542 KDSKFGGYCGGGQTIEA
-557 GDVLADLQVGDSKD
+557 VLADLQGADSKES
-571 NPQVQELSGY
+571 PQVQELSGY

-594 YHYTTPEGSYAT
+594 YHYTAPEGSYAT
-606 NAEGTKRILEFREMV
+606 DAEGSQRILEFREMV

-643 SGLGPKSVLDKIV
+643 AGLGPKSVLDKIV

-727 KVNPEMY
+727 QVNPEMY

-750 FVQATQKHLGGT
+750 FVQATQKHLAGT

-782 GGDSI
+782 GGDTI
-787 RKTQGFGNGAF
+787 RKTQGFGNGAL
-798 VDPNEMSK
+798 VDANEMDG
-806 VDLATAL
+806 VELATAL

-835 DGMPKKGAEI
+835 DGMPKKGSDI
-845 DYNGQSAGYAQD
+845 DYNGQPAGYAQD
-857 PVEVQNY
+857 PTEIQNY

-879 KAPASADLV
+879 KAPEGADLV

-922 SYDSGDWYNKVDYT
+922 SYDSGDWYNRVDYT
-936 LGDNNFDKG
+936 LADNNFDKG

-964 KHAKP
+964 KHVKP
-969 GSAEMAQMVS
+969 SGADMATMVG
-979 FYQELAELRNSSRLL
+979 FYQELAELRQSSRLL

-1021 MTVDDGVS
+1021 MTVDDGVN
-1029 AGADLDPAIDGL
+1029 AGADLDPAIEGL
-1041 VVMINASNQSQS
+1041 VVMINATNQPQS
-1053 ISDFRDGNDQPIDL
+1053 IGDFRDGKDQPIDL
-1067 SGLQLSSAHHANNSI
+1067 STLQLSPAHHAGSSI
-1082 ARDAAVSGGTL
+1082 ADGALASGGQL
-1093 TLGAWSAAVFVKPQS
+1093 TLGAWSAAVFVKPQA

-1120 TDLSTLPPFGNT
+1120 IDLSTVPPFGDT
-1132 DVYLKGFLNEWGN
+1132 DVFVRGFLNEWDPVNKMIFG
-1145 TNQMTFSGNFM
+1145 GNFT
-1156 YEFTTEVSTDKL
+1156 YEFTTEVTTDQL
-1168 GTTNVKI
+1168 GTTQVKI
-1175 ADASWGPVN
+1175 AGSDWDGPIN
-1184 YGSCNAGDKLVVG
+1184 YGKCSDTDQLATGQVSVLCANGGDLPFNAD
-1197 TPLTLCKGGET
+1197 
-1208 GNIGVDLAKAGSYKF
+1208 KAGSYKF

-1246 KMLETVAGN
+1246 KVLDTVAGN

-1268 GWGAQPQYQ
+1268 GWAAQPQYQ

-1290 QAAFNYTGSTEF
+1290 QAAFNYMGTSEF

-1312 YLLNGGGAVNA
+1312 YLLNGGGAVTA
-1323 ETGYSFAFSKGGS
+1323 ETGYSLGFSQAGS

-1356 AGVKAGTAVIQECS
+1356 AGTKAGTAVIQECS
-1370 VK
+1370 AK

>member
-1 MTGCSTIETN
+1 MTGYSDIETN

-17 NMDMKKTKVA
+17 KMDMKKTKVA

-43 SSDASGV
+43 SSS
-50 NPVPPTPPTPEVT
+50 PLTPDPT
-63 DGPVARLPKM
+63 DGPVARLPNVQ
-73 DPPKELLVAGEN
+73 PPAEQLVAGPD
-85 QVVIAL
+85 QAVIAL
-91 VDTQSAAKGAKAP
+91 VDTQTSAARGVTGP
-104 FDSHSLHLWNNDACQ
+104 FANYSLHLWNNDACS
-119 ATADSGLNT
+119 ATAESGLNA
-128 GWDDKSKT
+128 GWDDKVNT
-136 PATADSF
+136 PAAVDGF
-143 GPAWVVP
+143 GPSWVVP
-150 LKNVEGCINFIAR
+150 LSKLEGCINFIAR
-163 NGDLANLTGSDMKVS
+163 NGDLANLTGSDMKVV
-178 FSEHPDRTVAI
+178 FSDHPDRTVAI
-189 VAGKKDLFGSRAEA
+189 VAGKNEIFGSRAEA

-246 NADGVFDFPYISLTA
+246 NAEGVFDFPYITLTP
-261 TTLTAEQQAKYPHL
+261 TSLTAEQQAKYPHL

-315 SAGALDALYAAEAT
+315 SAGALDALYSEAAT
-329 KLSYGAVVEGNRV
+329 KLTYGAVVEGGNV

-349 TAKSVKLALYNAS
+349 TAKSVKLALFDS
-362 HQKSGEV
+362 QHKPLGERT
-369 AMTFDNASGSWSY
+369 MTLDEVSGSWSVQ
-382 EGGSELIGQF
+382 GGSELVGKF
-392 YRYDME
+392 YRYDIQI
-398 VYHPLSRKVERY
+398 YHPVSRKLESY
-410 EVTDPYS
+410 QVTDPYS

-424 EFSQVVDLDDPALK
+424 EFSQVVDLNDPALK

-464 RDLTGNDA
+464 RDLTGNDD
-472 STDEEKRGK
+472 STPAEHRGK
-481 FVGLTQPDSVPVN
+481 FLGLTDTDTAPVK
-494 HLKALAKSG
+494 HLQALAKSG

-519 EDPAKVANLGDDFS
+519 EDPTKVANISDDFG
-533 KLCQVNPDV
+533 KLCQVNPEV
-542 KTSKFGGYCGGGQTV
+542 QNSKFAGYCSSGQTIEA
-557 GDVLADLQVGDSKD
+557 VLGDLQGGDSKE
-571 NPQVQELSGY
+571 NPQVQELYGY

-606 NAEGTKRILEFREMV
+606 NAEGSQRILEFREMV

-643 SGLGPKSVLDKIV
+643 AGLGPKSVLDKIV

-727 KVNPEMY
+727 QVNPEMY

-750 FVQATQKHLGGT
+750 FVQATQKHLAGT

-782 GGDSI
+782 GGDTI
-787 RKTQGFGNGAF
+787 RKTQGFGNGAL
-798 VDPNEMSK
+798 VDANEMDG
-806 VDLATAL
+806 VDRATAL
-813 HQSDLVR
+813 HQADLVR
-820 LGMAGNLKEF
+820 LGMAGNLKDF
-830 VLTDK
+830 ILTDK
-835 DGMPKKGAEI
+835 DGMPKKGSDI
-845 DYNGQSAGYAQD
+845 DYNGQPAGYAQD
-857 PVEVQNY
+857 PTEIQNY

-879 KAPASADLV
+879 KAPQGADLV

-922 SYDSGDWYNKVDYT
+922 SYDSGDWYNRVDYT
-936 LGDNNFDKG
+936 LADNNFDKG

-956 PLIEQVLG
+956 PLIEKVLG
-964 KHAKP
+964 KHVKP
-969 GSAEMAQMVS
+969 SGADMATMEG
-979 FYQELAELRNSSRLL
+979 FYQELAELRQSSRLL

-1008 RNTGPDQVPGLIV
+1008 RNTGPDQEPGLIV
-1021 MTVDDGVS
+1021 MTVDDGIN

-1041 VVMINASNQSQS
+1041 VVMINATNAPQS

-1067 SGLQLSSAHHANNSI
+1067 TSLQLSPAHHGGESI
-1082 ARDAAVSGGTL
+1082 ARDAAVNGGTL

-1108 GAQGA
+1108 GAQGT
-1113 GLPVSKK
+1113 GLPVGKK
-1120 TDLSTLPPFGNT
+1120 TDLSTVPPFGDT
-1132 DVYLKGFLNEWGN
+1132 AVYLKGFLNEWGN
-1145 TNQMTFSGNFM
+1145 TNQMTFSSNFM
-1156 YEFTTEVSTDKL
+1156 YEFTTEVSSDKL

-1175 ADASWGPVN
+1175 ADASWGPLN

-1197 TPLTLCKGGET
+1197 TPLTLCKGGDT
-1208 GNIGVDLAKAGSYKF
+1208 GNIGLDLAKAGSYKF

-1246 KMLETVAGN
+1246 KVLDTVAGN

-1268 GWGAQPQYQ
+1268 SWAAQPQYQ

-1312 YLLNGGGAVNA
+1312 YLLNGGGAVTA
-1323 ETGYSFAFSKGGS
+1323 ETGYAIGFSQPGS

-1356 AGVKAGTAVIQECS
+1356 AGTKAGTAVIQECS

>member
-1 MTGCSTIETN
+1 MTGYSDIETN

-17 NMDMKKTKVA
+17 KMDMKKTKVA

-43 SSDASGV
+43 SSS
-50 NPVPPTPPTPEVT
+50 PSTPEPT
-63 DGPVARLPKM
+63 DGPVARLP
-73 DPPKELLVAGEN
+73 DVQPPAEQLVAGPD
-85 QVVIAL
+85 QAVIAL
-91 VDTQSAAKGAKAP
+91 VDTQTSAARGVEGP
-104 FDSHSLHLWNNDACQ
+104 FANHSLHLWNNDACN
-119 ATADSGLNT
+119 ATAESGLNA
-128 GWDDKSKT
+128 GWDDKANT
-136 PATADSF
+136 PTAVDSF
-143 GPAWVVP
+143 GPSWVVP
-150 LKNVEGCINFIAR
+150 LAKLEGCINFIAR
-163 NGDLANLTGSDMKVS
+163 NGDLANLTGADMKVV
-178 FSEHPDRTVAI
+178 FSDHPDRTVAI
-189 VAGKKDLFGSRAEA
+189 VAGKSEVFDSRADA

-233 VRLYYTDSGTIKA
+233 VRLYYTESGTIKA
-246 NADGVFDFPYISLTA
+246 NAEGVFDFPYLSLTA
-261 TTLTAEQQAKYPHL
+261 TSLTAEQQAKYPHL
-275 KDAAAFALPAG
+275 KDAAAFALPSG

-315 SAGALDALYAAEAT
+315 SAGALDALYAEEAT
-329 KLSYGAVVEGNRV
+329 KLAYGAIVEGGNV

-349 TAKSVKLALYNAS
+349 TAKSVKLALFDEQHKAL
-362 HQKSGEV
+362 GERT
-369 AMTFDNASGSWSY
+369 MTQDDASGSWSVQ
-382 EGGSELIGQF
+382 GGQELVGKF
-392 YRYDME
+392 YRYDIQ
-398 VYHPLSRKVERY
+398 VYHPLSRKLESY
-410 EVTDPYS
+410 QVTDPYS

-464 RDLTGNDA
+464 RDLTGNDE
-472 STDEEKRGK
+472 STKPEHRGK
-481 FVGLTQPDSVPVN
+481 FLGLTDSDSVPVK
-494 HLKALAKSG
+494 HLQSLAQSG

-519 EDPAKVANLGDDFS
+519 EDPAKVANLQDDFS
-533 KLCQVNPDV
+533 KLCQVNAEV
-542 KTSKFGGYCGGGQTV
+542 KDSKFGGYCGGGQTIEA
-557 GDVLADLQVGDSKD
+557 VLADLQGADSKE

-594 YHYTTPEGSYAT
+594 YHYTAPEGSYAT
-606 NAEGTKRILEFREMV
+606 DAEGSQRILEFREMV

-643 SGLGPKSVLDKIV
+643 AGLGPKSVLDKIV

-727 KVNPEMY
+727 QVNPEMY

-750 FVQATQKHLGGT
+750 FVQATQKHLAGT

-782 GGDSI
+782 GGDTI
-787 RKTQGFGNGAF
+787 RKTQGFGNGAL
-798 VDPNEMSK
+798 VDANEMDG
-806 VDLATAL
+806 VELATAL

-835 DGMPKKGAEI
+835 DGMPKKGSDI
-845 DYNGQSAGYAQD
+845 DYNGQPAGYAQD
-857 PVEVQNY
+857 PTEIQNY

-879 KAPASADLV
+879 KAPEGADLV

-922 SYDSGDWYNKVDYT
+922 SYDSGDWYNRVDYT
-936 LGDNNFDKG
+936 LADNNFDKG

-964 KHAKP
+964 KHVKP
-969 GSAEMAQMVS
+969 SGADMATMAG
-979 FYQELAELRNSSRLL
+979 FYQELAELRQSSRLL

-1021 MTVDDGVS
+1021 MTVDDGVN
-1029 AGADLDPAIDGL
+1029 AGADLDPAIEGL
-1041 VVMINASNQSQS
+1041 VVMINATNQPQS
-1053 ISDFRDGNDQPIDL
+1053 IGDFRDGKDQPIDL
-1067 SGLQLSSAHHANNSI
+1067 STLQLSPAHHAGSSI
-1082 ARDAAVSGGTL
+1082 ADGALASGGQL
-1093 TLGAWSAAVFVKPQS
+1093 TLGAWSAAVFVKPQA

-1120 TDLSTLPPFGNT
+1120 IDLSTVPPFGDT
-1132 DVYLKGFLNEWGN
+1132 DVFVRGFLNEWDPVNKMIFG
-1145 TNQMTFSGNFM
+1145 GNFT
-1156 YEFTTEVSTDKL
+1156 YEFTTEVTTDQL
-1168 GTTNVKI
+1168 GTTQVKI
-1175 ADASWGPVN
+1175 AGSDWDGPIN
-1184 YGSCNAGDKLVVG
+1184 YGKCSDTDQLATGQVSVLCANGGDLPFNAD
-1197 TPLTLCKGGET
+1197 
-1208 GNIGVDLAKAGSYKF
+1208 KAGSYKF

-1246 KMLETVAGN
+1246 KVLDTVAGN

-1268 GWGAQPQYQ
+1268 GWAPQPQYQ

-1290 QAAFNYTGSTEF
+1290 QAAFNYMGTSEF

-1312 YLLNGGGAVNA
+1312 YLLNGGGAVTA
-1323 ETGYSFAFSKGGS
+1323 ETGYSLGFSQAGS

-1356 AGVKAGTAVIQECS
+1356 AGTKTGTAVIQECS
-1370 VK
+1370 AK

>member
-1 MTGCSTIETN
+1 MTGYSNIETN

-17 NMDMKKTKVA
+17 KMDMKKTKVA

-43 SSDASGV
+43 STS
-50 NPVPPTPPTPEVT
+50 PTPEPS
-63 DGPVARLPKM
+63 DGPVARLPNVQ
-73 DPPKELLVAGEN
+73 PPAEQLVAGPD
-85 QVVIAL
+85 QAVIAL
-91 VDTQSAAKGAKAP
+91 VDTQTSAARGVTGP
-104 FDSHSLHLWNNDACQ
+104 FANYSLHLWNNDACN
-119 ATADSGLNT
+119 ATAESGLNA
-128 GWDDKSKT
+128 GWDDKANT
-136 PATADSF
+136 PAAVDGF
-143 GPAWVVP
+143 GPSWVVP
-150 LKNVEGCINFIAR
+150 LSKVEGCINFIAR
-163 NGDLANLTGSDMKVS
+163 NGDLANLTGSDMKVV
-178 FSEHPDRTVAI
+178 FSDHPDRTVAI
-189 VAGKKDLFGSRAEA
+189 VAGKNEIFGSRAEA

-233 VRLYYTDSGTIKA
+233 VRLYYTESGTIKA
-246 NADGVFDFPYISLTA
+246 NAEGVFDFPYITLTP
-261 TTLTAEQQAKYPHL
+261 TSLTAEQQAKYPHL

-315 SAGALDALYAAEAT
+315 SAGALDALYSEAAT
-329 KLSYGAVVEGNRV
+329 KLTYGAVVEGGNV

-349 TAKSVKLALYNAS
+349 TARLVKLALFDEQ
-362 HQKSGEV
+362 HKSLGERT
-369 AMTFDNASGSWSY
+369 MTLDEASGSWSVQ
-382 EGGSELIGQF
+382 GGSELVGKF
-392 YRYDME
+392 YRYDIQ
-398 VYHPLSRKVERY
+398 VYHPVSRKLESY
-410 EVTDPYS
+410 QVTDPYS

-424 EFSQVVDLDDPALK
+424 EFSQVVDLNDPALK

-464 RDLTGNDA
+464 RDLTGNDD
-472 STDEEKRGK
+472 STPAEHRGK
-481 FVGLTQPDSVPVN
+481 FLGLTDTDTAPVK
-494 HLKALAKSG
+494 HLQALAKSG

-519 EDPAKVANLGDDFS
+519 EDPAKVANISDDFG
-533 KLCQVNPDV
+533 KLCQVNPEV
-542 KTSKFGGYCGGGQTV
+542 QNSKFAGYCSSGQTIEA
-557 GDVLADLQVGDSKD
+557 VLGDLQGSDSKE
-571 NPQVQELSGY
+571 NPQVQELYGY

-606 NAEGTKRILEFREMV
+606 NAEGSQRILEFREMV

-643 SGLGPKSVLDKIV
+643 AGLGPKSVLDKIV

-750 FVQATQKHLGGT
+750 FVQATQKHLAGT

-782 GGDSI
+782 GGDTI
-787 RKTQGFGNGAF
+787 RKTQGFGNGAL
-798 VDPNEMSK
+798 VDANEMDG
-806 VDLATAL
+806 VDRATAL
-813 HQSDLVR
+813 HQADLVR
-820 LGMAGNLKEF
+820 LGMAGNLKDF
-830 VLTDK
+830 ILTDK
-835 DGMPKKGAEI
+835 DGMPKKGSDI
-845 DYNGQSAGYAQD
+845 DYNGQPAGYAQD
-857 PVEVQNY
+857 PTEIQNY

-879 KAPASADLV
+879 KAPQGADLV

-922 SYDSGDWYNKVDYT
+922 SYDSGDWYNRVDYT
-936 LGDNNFDKG
+936 LADNNFDKG

-964 KHAKP
+964 KHVKP
-969 GSAEMAQMVS
+969 SGADMATMVG
-979 FYQELAELRNSSRLL
+979 FYQELAELRQSSRLL

-1021 MTVDDGVS
+1021 MTVDDGIN

-1041 VVMINASNQSQS
+1041 VVMINATNAPQS
-1053 ISDFRDGNDQPIDL
+1053 ISNFRDGNDQPIDL
-1067 SGLQLSSAHHANNSI
+1067 ASLQLSPAHHGGESI
-1082 ARDAAVSGGTL
+1082 ARDAAVNGGTL

-1108 GAQGA
+1108 GAQGS
-1113 GLPVSKK
+1113 GLPVGKK
-1120 TDLSTLPPFGNT
+1120 TDLSTVPPFGDT
-1132 DVYLKGFLNEWGN
+1132 AVYLKGFLDEWGN
-1145 TNQMTFSGNFM
+1145 TNQMTFTSNFM
-1156 YEFTTEVSTDKL
+1156 YEFTTEVSSDKL

-1175 ADASWGPVN
+1175 ADASWGPLN

-1197 TPLTLCKGGET
+1197 TPLTLCKGGDT
-1208 GNIGVDLAKAGSYKF
+1208 GNIGLDLAKAGSYKF

-1246 KMLETVAGN
+1246 KVLDTVAGN

-1268 GWGAQPQYQ
+1268 GWNAQPQYQ

-1312 YLLNGGGAVNA
+1312 YLLNGGGALKA
-1323 ETGYSFAFSKGGS
+1323 ETGYPFAFSQAGS

-1356 AGVKAGTAVIQECS
+1356 AGAKAGTAVIQECS
-1370 VK
+1370 AK

>member
-1 MTGCSTIETN
+1 MTGYSDIETN

-17 NMDMKKTKVA
+17 KMDMKKTKVA

-43 SSDASGV
+43 SSS
-50 NPVPPTPPTPEVT
+50 PSTPEPT
-63 DGPVARLPKM
+63 DGPVARLP
-73 DPPKELLVAGEN
+73 DVQPPAEQLVAGPD
-85 QVVIAL
+85 QAVIAL
-91 VDTQSAAKGAKAP
+91 VDTQTSAARGVEGP
-104 FDSHSLHLWNNDACQ
+104 FANHSLHLWNNDACN
-119 ATADSGLNT
+119 ATAESGLNA
-128 GWDDKSKT
+128 GWDDKANT
-136 PATADSF
+136 PTAVDSF
-143 GPAWVVP
+143 GPSWVVP
-150 LKNVEGCINFIAR
+150 LAKLEGCINFIAR
-163 NGDLANLTGSDMKVS
+163 NGDLANLTGADMKVV
-178 FSEHPDRTVAI
+178 FSDHPDRTVAI
-189 VAGKKDLFGSRAEA
+189 VAGKSEVFDSRADA

-233 VRLYYTDSGTIKA
+233 VRLYYTESGTIKA
-246 NADGVFDFPYISLTA
+246 NAEGVFDFPYLSLTA
-261 TTLTAEQQAKYPHL
+261 TSLTAEQQAKYPHL
-275 KDAAAFALPAG
+275 KDAAAFALPSG

-315 SAGALDALYAAEAT
+315 SAGVLDALYAEEAT
-329 KLSYGAVVEGNRV
+329 KLAYGAIVEGGNV

-349 TAKSVKLALYNAS
+349 TAKSVKLALFDEQHKAL
-362 HQKSGEV
+362 GERT
-369 AMTFDNASGSWSY
+369 MTQDDASGSWSVQ
-382 EGGSELIGQF
+382 GGQELVGKF
-392 YRYDME
+392 YRYDIQ
-398 VYHPLSRKVERY
+398 VYHPLSRKLESY
-410 EVTDPYS
+410 QVTDPYS

-464 RDLTGNDA
+464 RDLTGNDE
-472 STDEEKRGK
+472 STKPEHRGK
-481 FVGLTQPDSVPVN
+481 FLGLTDSDSVPVK
-494 HLKALAKSG
+494 HLQSLAQSG

-519 EDPAKVANLGDDFS
+519 EDPAKVANLQDDFS
-533 KLCQVNPDV
+533 KLCQVNAEV
-542 KTSKFGGYCGGGQTV
+542 KDSKFGGYCGGGQTIEA
-557 GDVLADLQVGDSKD
+557 VLADLQGADSKES
-571 NPQVQELSGY
+571 PQVQELSGY

-594 YHYTTPEGSYAT
+594 YHYTAPEGSYAT
-606 NAEGTKRILEFREMV
+606 DAEGSQRILEFREMV

-643 SGLGPKSVLDKIV
+643 AGLGPKSVLDKIV

-727 KVNPEMY
+727 QVNPEMY

-750 FVQATQKHLGGT
+750 FVQATQKHLAGT

-782 GGDSI
+782 GGDTI
-787 RKTQGFGNGAF
+787 RKTQGFGNGAL
-798 VDPNEMSK
+798 VDANEMDG
-806 VDLATAL
+806 VELATAL

-835 DGMPKKGAEI
+835 DGMPKKGSDI
-845 DYNGQSAGYAQD
+845 DYNGQPAGYAQD
-857 PVEVQNY
+857 PTEIQNY

-879 KAPASADLV
+879 KAPEGADLV

-922 SYDSGDWYNKVDYT
+922 SYDSGDWYNRVDYT
-936 LGDNNFDKG
+936 LADNNFDKG

-964 KHAKP
+964 KHVKP
-969 GSAEMAQMVS
+969 SGADMATMVG
-979 FYQELAELRNSSRLL
+979 FYQELAELRQSSRLL

-1021 MTVDDGVS
+1021 MTVDDGVN
-1029 AGADLDPAIDGL
+1029 AGADLDPAIEGL
-1041 VVMINASNQSQS
+1041 VVMINATNQPQS
-1053 ISDFRDGNDQPIDL
+1053 ISDFRDGKDQPIDL
-1067 SGLQLSSAHHANNSI
+1067 STLQLSPAHHAGSSI
-1082 ARDAAVSGGTL
+1082 ADGALASGGQL
-1093 TLGAWSAAVFVKPQS
+1093 TLGAWSAAVFVKPQA

-1120 TDLSTLPPFGNT
+1120 IDLSTVPPFGDT
-1132 DVYLKGFLNEWGN
+1132 DVFVRGFLNEWDPVNKMIFG
-1145 TNQMTFSGNFM
+1145 GNFT
-1156 YEFTTEVSTDKL
+1156 YEFTTEVTTDQL
-1168 GTTNVKI
+1168 GTTQVKI
-1175 ADASWGPVN
+1175 AGSDWDGPIN
-1184 YGSCNAGDKLVVG
+1184 YGKCSDTDQLATGQVSVLCANGGDLPFNAD
-1197 TPLTLCKGGET
+1197 
-1208 GNIGVDLAKAGSYKF
+1208 KAGSYKF

-1246 KMLETVAGN
+1246 KVLDTVAGN

-1268 GWGAQPQYQ
+1268 GWAAQPQYQ

-1290 QAAFNYTGSTEF
+1290 QAAFNYMGTSEF

-1312 YLLNGGGAVNA
+1312 YLLNGGGAVTA
-1323 ETGYSFAFSKGGS
+1323 ETGYSLGFSQAGS

-1356 AGVKAGTAVIQECS
+1356 AGTKAGTAVIQECS
-1370 VK
+1370 AK

>member
-1 MTGCSTIETN
+1 MTGYSNIETN

-17 NMDMKKTKVA
+17 KMDMKKTKVA

-43 SSDASGV
+43 STS
-50 NPVPPTPPTPEVT
+50 PTPEPS
-63 DGPVARLPKM
+63 DGPVARLPNVQ
-73 DPPKELLVAGEN
+73 PPAEQLVAGPD
-85 QVVIAL
+85 QAVIAL
-91 VDTQSAAKGAKAP
+91 VDTQTSAARGVTGP
-104 FDSHSLHLWNNDACQ
+104 FANYSLHLWNNDACN
-119 ATADSGLNT
+119 ATAESGLNA
-128 GWDDKSKT
+128 GWDDRANT
-136 PATADSF
+136 PAAVDGF
-143 GPAWVVP
+143 GPSWVVP
-150 LKNVEGCINFIAR
+150 LSKVEGCINFIAR
-163 NGDLANLTGSDMKVS
+163 NGDLANLTGSDMKVV
-178 FSEHPDRTVAI
+178 FSDHPDRTVAI
-189 VAGKKDLFGSRAEA
+189 VAGKNEIFGSRAEA

-246 NADGVFDFPYISLTA
+246 NAEGVFDFPYITLTP
-261 TTLTAEQQAKYPHL
+261 TSLTAEQQAKYPHL

-315 SAGALDALYAAEAT
+315 SAGALDALYSEAAT
-329 KLSYGAVVEGNRV
+329 KLSYGAVVEGGNV

-349 TAKSVKLALYNAS
+349 TARSVKLALFDEQ
-362 HQKSGEV
+362 HKSLGERT
-369 AMTFDNASGSWSY
+369 MTLDEASGSWSVQ
-382 EGGSELIGQF
+382 GGSELVGKF
-392 YRYDME
+392 YRYDIQ
-398 VYHPLSRKVERY
+398 VYHPVSRKLESY
-410 EVTDPYS
+410 QVTDPYS

-438 PEGWDSLKAPHSQ
+438 PDGWDSLKAPHSQ

-464 RDLTGNDA
+464 RDLTGNDD
-472 STDEEKRGK
+472 STPAEHRGK
-481 FVGLTQPDSVPVN
+481 FLGLADTDTAPVK
-494 HLKALAKSG
+494 HLQALAKSG

-519 EDPAKVANLGDDFS
+519 EDPAKVANIGDDFS
-533 KLCQVNPDV
+533 KLCQVNPEV
-542 KTSKFGGYCGGGQTV
+542 QNSKFAGYCSSGQTIEA
-557 GDVLADLQVGDSKD
+557 VLGDLQGGDSKE
-571 NPQVQELSGY
+571 NPQVQELYGY
-581 LRGVDSFNWGYDP
+581 LRGVDSLNWGYDP

-606 NAEGTKRILEFREMV
+606 NAEGSQRILEFREMV

-643 SGLGPKSVLDKIV
+643 AGLGPKSVLDKIV

-727 KVNPEMY
+727 QVNPEMY

-750 FVQATQKHLGGT
+750 FVQATQKHLAGT

-782 GGDSI
+782 GGDTI
-787 RKTQGFGNGAF
+787 RKTQGFGNGAL
-798 VDPNEMSK
+798 VDANEMDG
-806 VDLATAL
+806 VDRATAL

-830 VLTDK
+830 ILTDK
-835 DGMPKKGAEI
+835 DGMPKKGSDI
-845 DYNGQSAGYAQD
+845 DYNGQPAGYAQD
-857 PVEVQNY
+857 PTEIQNY

-879 KAPASADLV
+879 KAPQGADLV

-922 SYDSGDWYNKVDYT
+922 SYDSGDWYNRVDYT
-936 LGDNNFDKG
+936 LADNNFDKG

-964 KHAKP
+964 KHVKP
-969 GSAEMAQMVS
+969 SGADMATMVG
-979 FYQELAELRNSSRLL
+979 FYQELAELRQSSRLL

-1021 MTVDDGVS
+1021 MTVDDGIN

-1041 VVMINASNQSQS
+1041 VVMINATNAPQS
-1053 ISDFRDGNDQPIDL
+1053 IGDFRDGNDQPIDL
-1067 SGLQLSSAHHANNSI
+1067 TSLQLSPAHHGGESI
-1082 ARDAAVSGGTL
+1082 ARDAAVNGGTL

-1108 GAQGA
+1108 GAQGT
-1113 GLPVSKK
+1113 GLPVGKK
-1120 TDLSTLPPFGNT
+1120 TDLSTVPPFGDT
-1132 DVYLKGFLNEWGN
+1132 AVYLKGFLDEWGN
-1145 TNQMTFSGNFM
+1145 TNQMTFSSNFM
-1156 YEFTTEVSTDKL
+1156 YEFTTEVSSDKL

-1175 ADASWGPVN
+1175 ADASWGPLN

-1197 TPLTLCKGGET
+1197 TPLTLCKGGDT
-1208 GNIGVDLAKAGSYKF
+1208 GNIGLDLAKAGSYKF

-1246 KMLETVAGN
+1246 KVLDTVAGN

-1268 GWGAQPQYQ
+1268 GWAAQPQYQ

-1312 YLLNGGGAVNA
+1312 YLLNGGGALKA
-1323 ETGYSFAFSKGGS
+1323 ETGYPFAFSLAGS

-1356 AGVKAGTAVIQECS
+1356 AGAKAGTAVIQECS
-1370 VK
+1370 AK

>member
-1 MTGCSTIETN
+1 MTGYSNIETN

-17 NMDMKKTKVA
+17 KMDMKKTKVA

-43 SSDASGV
+43 STS
-50 NPVPPTPPTPEVT
+50 PTPEPS
-63 DGPVARLPKM
+63 DGPVARLPNVQ
-73 DPPKELLVAGEN
+73 PPAEQLVAGPD
-85 QVVIAL
+85 QAVIAL
-91 VDTQSAAKGAKAP
+91 VDTQTSAARGVTGP
-104 FDSHSLHLWNNDACQ
+104 FANYSLHLWNNDACN
-119 ATADSGLNT
+119 ATAESGLNA
-128 GWDDKSKT
+128 GWDDKANT
-136 PATADSF
+136 PAAVDGF
-143 GPAWVVP
+143 GPSWVVP
-150 LKNVEGCINFIAR
+150 LSKVEGCINFIAR
-163 NGDLANLTGSDMKVS
+163 NGDLANLTGSDMKVV
-178 FSEHPDRTVAI
+178 FSDHPDRTVAI
-189 VAGKKDLFGSRAEA
+189 VAGKNEIFGSRAEA

-246 NADGVFDFPYISLTA
+246 NAEGVFDFPYITLTP
-261 TTLTAEQQAKYPHL
+261 TSLTAEQQAKYPHL

-315 SAGALDALYAAEAT
+315 SAGALDALYSEAAT
-329 KLSYGAVVEGNRV
+329 KLTYGAVVEGGNV

-349 TAKSVKLALYNAS
+349 TARSVKLALFDGQ
-362 HQKSGEV
+362 HKSIGERT
-369 AMTFDNASGSWSY
+369 MTLDEASGSWSVQ
-382 EGGSELIGQF
+382 GGSELVGKF
-392 YRYDME
+392 YRYDIQ
-398 VYHPLSRKVERY
+398 VYHPVSRKLESY
-410 EVTDPYS
+410 QVTDPYS

-438 PEGWDSLKAPHSQ
+438 PDGWDSLKAPHSQ

-464 RDLTGNDA
+464 RDLTGNDD
-472 STDEEKRGK
+472 STPAEHRGK
-481 FVGLTQPDSVPVN
+481 FLGLADTDTAPVK
-494 HLKALAKSG
+494 HLQALAKSG

-519 EDPAKVANLGDDFS
+519 EDPAKVANIGDDFS
-533 KLCQVNPDV
+533 KLCQVNPEV
-542 KTSKFGGYCGGGQTV
+542 QNSKFAGYCSSGQTIEA
-557 GDVLADLQVGDSKD
+557 VLGDLQGGDSKE
-571 NPQVQELSGY
+571 NPQVQELYGY

-606 NAEGTKRILEFREMV
+606 NAEGSQRILEFREMV

-643 SGLGPKSVLDKIV
+643 AGLGPKSVLDKIV

-727 KVNPEMY
+727 QVNPEMY

-750 FVQATQKHLGGT
+750 FVQATQKHLAGT

-782 GGDSI
+782 GGDTI
-787 RKTQGFGNGAF
+787 RKTQGFGNGAL
-798 VDPNEMSK
+798 VDANEMDG
-806 VDLATAL
+806 VDRATAL

-820 LGMAGNLKEF
+820 LGMAGNLKDF
-830 VLTDK
+830 ILTDK
-835 DGMPKKGAEI
+835 DGMPKKGADI
-845 DYNGQSAGYAQD
+845 DYNGQPAGYAQD
-857 PVEVQNY
+857 PTEIQNY

-879 KAPASADLV
+879 KAPQGADLV

-922 SYDSGDWYNKVDYT
+922 SYDSGDWYNRVDYT
-936 LGDNNFDKG
+936 LADNNFDKG

-964 KHAKP
+964 KHVKP
-969 GSAEMAQMVS
+969 SGADMATMVG
-979 FYQELAELRNSSRLL
+979 FYQELAELRQSSRLL

-1021 MTVDDGVS
+1021 MTVDDGVN
-1029 AGADLDPAIDGL
+1029 AGADLDPVIDGL
-1041 VVMINASNQSQS
+1041 VVMINATNAPQS
-1053 ISDFRDGNDQPIDL
+1053 ISNFRDGNDQPIDL
-1067 SGLQLSSAHHANNSI
+1067 TSLQLSPAHHGGESI
-1082 ARDAAVSGGTL
+1082 ARDAAVNGGTL

-1108 GAQGA
+1108 GAQGS
-1113 GLPVSKK
+1113 GLPVGKK
-1120 TDLSTLPPFGNT
+1120 TDLSTVPPFGDT
-1132 DVYLKGFLNEWGN
+1132 AVYLKGFLDEWGN
-1145 TNQMTFSGNFM
+1145 TNQMTFSSNFM
-1156 YEFTTEVSTDKL
+1156 YEFTTEVSSDKL

-1175 ADASWGPVN
+1175 ADASWGPLN

-1197 TPLTLCKGGET
+1197 TPLTLCKGGDT
-1208 GNIGVDLAKAGSYKF
+1208 GNIGLDLAKAGSYKF

-1246 KMLETVAGN
+1246 KVLDTVAGN

-1268 GWGAQPQYQ
+1268 GWTAQPQYQ

-1312 YLLNGGGAVNA
+1312 YLLNGGGALKA
-1323 ETGYSFAFSKGGS
+1323 ETGYPFAFSQAGS

-1356 AGVKAGTAVIQECS
+1356 AGAKAGTAVIQECS
-1370 VK
+1370 AK

>member
-1 MTGCSTIETN
+1 MTGYSDIETN

-17 NMDMKKTKVA
+17 KMDMKKTKVA

-43 SSDASGV
+43 SSS
-50 NPVPPTPPTPEVT
+50 PSTPEPT
-63 DGPVARLPKM
+63 DGPVARLP
-73 DPPKELLVAGEN
+73 DVQPPAEQLVAGPD
-85 QVVIAL
+85 QAVIAL
-91 VDTQSAAKGAKAP
+91 VDTQTSAARGIEGP
-104 FDSHSLHLWNNDACQ
+104 FANHSLHLWNNDACN
-119 ATADSGLNT
+119 ATAESGLNA
-128 GWDDKSKT
+128 GWDDKANT
-136 PATADSF
+136 PTAVDSF
-143 GPAWVVP
+143 GPSWVVP
-150 LKNVEGCINFIAR
+150 LAKLEGCINFIAR
-163 NGDLANLTGSDMKVS
+163 NGDLANLTGADMKVV
-178 FSEHPDRTVAI
+178 FSDHPDRTVAI
-189 VAGKKDLFGSRAEA
+189 VAGKSEVFDSRADA

-214 AHLIDGNTLI
+214 AHLIDGSTLI

-233 VRLYYTDSGTIKA
+233 VRLYYTESGTIKA
-246 NADGVFDFPYISLTA
+246 NAEGVFDFPYLSLTA
-261 TTLTAEQQAKYPHL
+261 TSLTAEQQAKYPHL
-275 KDAAAFALPAG
+275 KDAAAFALPSG

-315 SAGALDALYAAEAT
+315 SAGALDALYAEEAT
-329 KLSYGAVVEGNRV
+329 KLAYGAIVEGGNV

-349 TAKSVKLALYNAS
+349 TATSVKLALFDEQHKAL
-362 HQKSGEV
+362 GERT
-369 AMTFDNASGSWSY
+369 MTRDEASGSWSVQ
-382 EGGSELIGQF
+382 GGSELVGKF
-392 YRYDME
+392 YRYDIE
-398 VYHPLSRKVERY
+398 VYHPLSRKLESY
-410 EVTDPYS
+410 QVTDPYS

-464 RDLTGNDA
+464 RDLTGNDE
-472 STDEEKRGK
+472 STKPEHRGK
-481 FVGLTQPDSVPVN
+481 FLGLTDSDSVPVK
-494 HLKALAKSG
+494 HLQSLAQSG

-519 EDPAKVANLGDDFS
+519 EDPAKVANLQDDFS
-533 KLCQVNPDV
+533 KLCQVNAEV
-542 KTSKFGGYCGGGQTV
+542 KDSKFGGYCGGGQTIEA
-557 GDVLADLQVGDSKD
+557 VLADLQGADSKES
-571 NPQVQELSGY
+571 PQVQELSGY

-594 YHYTTPEGSYAT
+594 YHYTAPEGSYAT
-606 NAEGTKRILEFREMV
+606 DAEGSQRILEFREMV

-643 SGLGPKSVLDKIV
+643 AGLGPKSVLDKIV

-727 KVNPEMY
+727 QVNPEMY

-750 FVQATQKHLGGT
+750 FVQATQKHLAGT

-782 GGDSI
+782 GGDTI
-787 RKTQGFGNGAF
+787 RKTQGFGNGAL
-798 VDPNEMSK
+798 VDANEMDG
-806 VDLATAL
+806 VELATAL

-835 DGMPKKGAEI
+835 DGMPKKGSDI
-845 DYNGQSAGYAQD
+845 DYNGQPAGYAQD
-857 PVEVQNY
+857 PTEIQNY

-879 KAPASADLV
+879 KAPEGADLV

-922 SYDSGDWYNKVDYT
+922 SYDSGDWYNRVDYT
-936 LGDNNFDKG
+936 LADNNFDKG

-964 KHAKP
+964 KHVKP
-969 GSAEMAQMVS
+969 SGADMATMVG
-979 FYQELAELRNSSRLL
+979 FYQELAELRQSSRLL

-1021 MTVDDGVS
+1021 MTVDDGVN
-1029 AGADLDPAIDGL
+1029 AGADLDPAIEGL
-1041 VVMINASNQSQS
+1041 VVMINATNQPQS
-1053 ISDFRDGNDQPIDL
+1053 IGDFRDGKDQPIDL
-1067 SGLQLSSAHHANNSI
+1067 STLQLSPAHHAGSSI
-1082 ARDAAVSGGTL
+1082 ADGALASGGQL
-1093 TLGAWSAAVFVKPQS
+1093 TLGAWSAAVFVKPQA

-1120 TDLSTLPPFGNT
+1120 IDLSTVPPFGDT
-1132 DVYLKGFLNEWGN
+1132 DVFVRGFLNEWDPVNKMIFG
-1145 TNQMTFSGNFM
+1145 GNFT
-1156 YEFTTEVSTDKL
+1156 YEFTTEVTTDQL
-1168 GTTNVKI
+1168 GTTQVKI
-1175 ADASWGPVN
+1175 AGSEWDGPIN
-1184 YGSCNAGDKLVVG
+1184 YGKCSDTDQLATGQVSVLCANGGDLPFNAD
-1197 TPLTLCKGGET
+1197 
-1208 GNIGVDLAKAGSYKF
+1208 KAGSYKF

-1246 KMLETVAGN
+1246 KVLDTVAGN

-1268 GWGAQPQYQ
+1268 GWAAQPQYQ

-1290 QAAFNYTGSTEF
+1290 QAAFNYMGTSEF

-1312 YLLNGGGAVNA
+1312 YLLNGGGAVTA
-1323 ETGYSFAFSKGGS
+1323 ETGYSLGFSQAGS

-1356 AGVKAGTAVIQECS
+1356 AGTKAGTAVIQECS
-1370 VK
+1370 AK

>member
-1 MTGCSTIETN
+1 
-11 YSGNYK
+11 
-17 NMDMKKTKVA
+17 MDMKKTKVA

-43 SSDASGV
+43 SSS
-50 NPVPPTPPTPEVT
+50 PSTPEPT
-63 DGPVARLPKM
+63 DGPVARLP
-73 DPPKELLVAGEN
+73 DVQPPAEQLVAGPD
-85 QVVIAL
+85 QAVIAL
-91 VDTQSAAKGAKAP
+91 VDTQTSAARGIEGP
-104 FDSHSLHLWNNDACQ
+104 FANHSLHLWNNDACN
-119 ATADSGLNT
+119 ATAESGLNA
-128 GWDDKSKT
+128 GWDDKANT
-136 PATADSF
+136 PTAVDSF
-143 GPAWVVP
+143 GPSWVVP
-150 LKNVEGCINFIAR
+150 LAKLEGCINFIAR
-163 NGDLANLTGSDMKVS
+163 NGDLANLTGADMKVV
-178 FSEHPDRTVAI
+178 FSDHPDRTVAI
-189 VAGKKDLFGSRAEA
+189 VAGKSEVFDSRADA

-233 VRLYYTDSGTIKA
+233 VRLYYTESGTIKA
-246 NADGVFDFPYISLTA
+246 NAEGVFDFPYLSLTA
-261 TTLTAEQQAKYPHL
+261 TSLTAEQQAKYPHL
-275 KDAAAFALPAG
+275 KDAAAFALPSG

-315 SAGALDALYAAEAT
+315 SAGALDALYAEEAT
-329 KLSYGAVVEGNRV
+329 KLAYGAIVEGGNV

-349 TAKSVKLALYNAS
+349 TAKSVKLALFDEQHKAL
-362 HQKSGEV
+362 GERT
-369 AMTFDNASGSWSY
+369 MTQDDASGSWSVQ
-382 EGGSELIGQF
+382 GGQELVGKF
-392 YRYDME
+392 YRYDIQ
-398 VYHPLSRKVERY
+398 VYHPLSRKLESY
-410 EVTDPYS
+410 QVTDPYS

-464 RDLTGNDA
+464 RDLTGNDE
-472 STDEEKRGK
+472 STKPEHRGK
-481 FVGLTQPDSVPVN
+481 FLGLTDSDSVPVK
-494 HLKALAKSG
+494 HLQSLAQSG

-519 EDPAKVANLGDDFS
+519 EDPAKVANLQDDFS
-533 KLCQVNPDV
+533 KLCQVNAEV
-542 KTSKFGGYCGGGQTV
+542 KDSKFGGYCGGGQTIEA
-557 GDVLADLQVGDSKD
+557 VLADLQGADSKES
-571 NPQVQELSGY
+571 PQVQELSGY

-594 YHYTTPEGSYAT
+594 YHYTAPEGSYAT
-606 NAEGTKRILEFREMV
+606 DAEGSQRILEFREMV

-643 SGLGPKSVLDKIV
+643 AGLGPKSVLDKIV

-727 KVNPEMY
+727 QVNPEMY

-750 FVQATQKHLGGT
+750 FVQATQKHLAGT

-782 GGDSI
+782 GGDTI
-787 RKTQGFGNGAF
+787 RKTQGFGNGAL
-798 VDPNEMSK
+798 VDANEMDG
-806 VDLATAL
+806 VELATAL

-835 DGMPKKGAEI
+835 DGMPKKGSDI
-845 DYNGQSAGYAQD
+845 DYNGQPAGYAQD
-857 PVEVQNY
+857 PFEVQNY

-879 KAPASADLV
+879 KAPEGADLV

-922 SYDSGDWYNKVDYT
+922 SYDSGDWYNRVDYT
-936 LGDNNFDKG
+936 LADNNFDKG

-964 KHAKP
+964 KHVKP
-969 GSAEMAQMVS
+969 SGADMATMVG
-979 FYQELAELRNSSRLL
+979 FYQELAELRQSSRLL

-1021 MTVDDGVS
+1021 MTVDDGVN
-1029 AGADLDPAIDGL
+1029 AGADLDPAIEGL
-1041 VVMINASNQSQS
+1041 VVMINATNQPQS
-1053 ISDFRDGNDQPIDL
+1053 IGDFRDGKDQPIDL
-1067 SGLQLSSAHHANNSI
+1067 STLQLSPAHHAGSSI
-1082 ARDAAVSGGTL
+1082 ADGALASGGQL
-1093 TLGAWSAAVFVKPQS
+1093 TLGAWSAAVFVKPQA
-1108 GAQGA
+1108 GVQGV

-1120 TDLSTLPPFGNT
+1120 IDLSTVPPFGDT
-1132 DVYLKGFLNEWGN
+1132 DVFVRGFLNEWDPVNKMIFG
-1145 TNQMTFSGNFM
+1145 GNFT
-1156 YEFTTEVSTDKL
+1156 YEFTTEVATDQL
-1168 GTTNVKI
+1168 GTTQVKI
-1175 ADASWGPVN
+1175 AGSDWDGPIN
-1184 YGSCNAGDKLVVG
+1184 YGKCSDTDQLATGQVSVLCANGGDLPFNADKV
-1197 TPLTLCKGGET
+1197 
-1208 GNIGVDLAKAGSYKF
+1208 GSYKF

-1239 TEPVQSC
+1239 TELVQSC
-1246 KMLETVAGN
+1246 KVLDTVAGN

-1268 GWGAQPQYQ
+1268 GWAAQPQYQ

-1290 QAAFNYTGSTEF
+1290 QAAFNYMGTSEF

-1312 YLLNGGGAVNA
+1312 YLLNGGGAVTA
-1323 ETGYSFAFSKGGS
+1323 ETGYSLGFSQAGS

-1356 AGVKAGTAVIQECS
+1356 AGTKAGTAVIQECS
-1370 VK
+1370 AK

>member
-1 MTGCSTIETN
+1 MTGYSNIETN

-17 NMDMKKTKVA
+17 KMDMKKTKVA

-43 SSDASGV
+43 SSS
-50 NPVPPTPPTPEVT
+50 PTPEPS
-63 DGPVARLPKM
+63 DGPVARLPNVQ
-73 DPPKELLVAGEN
+73 PPAEQLVAGPD
-85 QVVIAL
+85 QAVIAL
-91 VDTQSAAKGAKAP
+91 VDTQTSAARGVTGP
-104 FDSHSLHLWNNDACQ
+104 FANYSLHLWNNDACN
-119 ATADSGLNT
+119 ATAESGLNA
-128 GWDDKSKT
+128 GWDDKANT
-136 PATADSF
+136 PAAVDGF
-143 GPAWVVP
+143 GPSWVVP
-150 LKNVEGCINFIAR
+150 LSKVEGCINFIAR
-163 NGDLANLTGSDMKVS
+163 NGDLANLTGSDMKVV
-178 FSEHPDRTVAI
+178 FSDHPDRTVAI
-189 VAGKKDLFGSRAEA
+189 VAGKNEIFGSRAEA

-246 NADGVFDFPYISLTA
+246 NAEGVFDFPYITLTP
-261 TTLTAEQQAKYPHL
+261 TSLTAEQQAKYPHL

-301 TDADGI
+301 TDAEGI

-315 SAGALDALYAAEAT
+315 SAGALDALYSEAAT
-329 KLSYGAVVEGNRV
+329 KLTYGAVVEGGNV

-349 TAKSVKLALYNAS
+349 TARSVKLALFDEQ
-362 HQKSGEV
+362 HKSLGERT
-369 AMTFDNASGSWSY
+369 MTLDEASGSWSVQ
-382 EGGSELIGQF
+382 GGSELVGKF
-392 YRYDME
+392 YRYDIQ
-398 VYHPLSRKVERY
+398 VYHPVSRKLESY
-410 EVTDPYS
+410 QVTDPYS

-424 EFSQVVDLDDPALK
+424 EFSQVVDLNDPALK

-464 RDLTGNDA
+464 RDLTGNDD
-472 STDEEKRGK
+472 STPAEHRGK
-481 FVGLTQPDSVPVN
+481 FLGLTDTDTAPVK
-494 HLKALAKSG
+494 HLQALAKSG

-519 EDPAKVANLGDDFS
+519 EDPAKVANIGDDFG
-533 KLCQVNPDV
+533 KLCQVNPEV
-542 KTSKFGGYCGGGQTV
+542 QNSKFAGYCSSGQTIEA
-557 GDVLADLQVGDSKD
+557 VLGDLQGGDSKE
-571 NPQVQELSGY
+571 NPQVQELYGY

-606 NAEGTKRILEFREMV
+606 NAEGSQRILEFREMV

-643 SGLGPKSVLDKIV
+643 AGLGPKSVLDKIV

-727 KVNPEMY
+727 QVNPEMY

-750 FVQATQKHLGGT
+750 FVQATQKHLAGT

-782 GGDSI
+782 GGDTI
-787 RKTQGFGNGAF
+787 RKTQGFGNGAL
-798 VDPNEMSK
+798 VDANEMDG
-806 VDLATAL
+806 VDRATAL

-830 VLTDK
+830 ILTDK
-835 DGMPKKGAEI
+835 DGMPKKGSDI
-845 DYNGQSAGYAQD
+845 DYNGQPAGYAQD
-857 PVEVQNY
+857 PTEIQNY

-879 KAPASADLV
+879 KAPQGADLV

-922 SYDSGDWYNKVDYT
+922 SYDSGDWYNRVDYT
-936 LGDNNFDKG
+936 LADNNFNKG

-964 KHAKP
+964 KHVKP
-969 GSAEMAQMVS
+969 SGADMATMVG
-979 FYQELAELRNSSRLL
+979 FYQELAELRQSSRLL

-1021 MTVDDGVS
+1021 MTVDDGIN

-1041 VVMINASNQSQS
+1041 VVMINATNAPQS
-1053 ISDFRDGNDQPIDL
+1053 ISNFRDGNDQPIDL
-1067 SGLQLSSAHHANNSI
+1067 ASLQLSPAHHGGESI
-1082 ARDAAVSGGTL
+1082 ARDAAVNGGTL

-1108 GAQGA
+1108 GTQGS
-1113 GLPVSKK
+1113 GLPVGKK
-1120 TDLSTLPPFGNT
+1120 TDLSTVPPFGDT
-1132 DVYLKGFLNEWGN
+1132 AVYLKGFLDEWGN
-1145 TNQMTFSGNFM
+1145 TNQMTFTSNFM
-1156 YEFTTEVSTDKL
+1156 YEFTTEVSSDKL

-1175 ADASWGPVN
+1175 ADASWGPLN

-1197 TPLTLCKGGET
+1197 TPLTLCKGGDT
-1208 GNIGVDLAKAGSYKF
+1208 GNIGLDLAKAGSYKF

-1246 KMLETVAGN
+1246 KVLDTVAGN

-1268 GWGAQPQYQ
+1268 GWNAQPQYQ

-1312 YLLNGGGAVNA
+1312 YLLNGGGALKA
-1323 ETGYSFAFSKGGS
+1323 ETGYPFAFSQAGS

-1356 AGVKAGTAVIQECS
+1356 AGAKAGTAVIQECS
-1370 VK
+1370 AK

>member
-1 MTGCSTIETN
+1 
-11 YSGNYK
+11 
-17 NMDMKKTKVA
+17 MDMKKTKVA

-43 SSDASGV
+43 GSSPS
-50 NPVPPTPPTPEVT
+50 TPEPT
-63 DGPVARLPKM
+63 DGPVARLP
-73 DPPKELLVAGEN
+73 DVQPPAEQLVAGPD
-85 QVVIAL
+85 QAVIAL
-91 VDTQSAAKGAKAP
+91 VDTQTSAARGIEGP
-104 FDSHSLHLWNNDACQ
+104 FANHSLHLWNNDACN
-119 ATADSGLNT
+119 ATAESGLNS
-128 GWDDKSKT
+128 GWDDKANT
-136 PATADSF
+136 PTAVDSF
-143 GPAWVVP
+143 GPSWVVP
-150 LKNVEGCINFIAR
+150 LAKLEGCINFIAR
-163 NGDLANLTGSDMKVS
+163 NGDLANLTGADMKVV
-178 FSEHPDRTVAI
+178 FSDHPDRTVAI
-189 VAGKKDLFGSRAEA
+189 VAGKSEVFDSRADA

-233 VRLYYTDSGTIKA
+233 VRLYYTESGTIKA
-246 NADGVFDFPYISLTA
+246 NAEGVFDFPYLSLTA
-261 TTLTAEQQAKYPHL
+261 TSLTAEQQAKYPHL
-275 KDAAAFALPAG
+275 KDAAAFALPSG

-315 SAGALDALYAAEAT
+315 SAGALDALYAEEAT
-329 KLSYGAVVEGNRV
+329 KLAYGAIVEGGNV

-349 TAKSVKLALYNAS
+349 TAKSVKLALFDEQHKAL
-362 HQKSGEV
+362 GERT
-369 AMTFDNASGSWSY
+369 MTLDEASGSWSVQ
-382 EGGSELIGQF
+382 GGQELVGKF
-392 YRYDME
+392 YRYDIQ
-398 VYHPLSRKVERY
+398 VYHPLSRKLESY
-410 EVTDPYS
+410 QVTDPYS

-464 RDLTGNDA
+464 RDLTGNDE
-472 STDEEKRGK
+472 STKPEHRGK
-481 FVGLTQPDSVPVN
+481 FLGLTDSDSVPVK
-494 HLKALAKSG
+494 HLQSLAQSG

-519 EDPAKVANLGDDFS
+519 EDPAKVANLQDDFS
-533 KLCQVNPDV
+533 KLCQVNAEV
-542 KTSKFGGYCGGGQTV
+542 KDSKFGGYCGGGQTIEA
-557 GDVLADLQVGDSKD
+557 VLADLQGVDSKES
-571 NPQVQELSGY
+571 PQVQELSGY

-594 YHYTTPEGSYAT
+594 YHYTAPEGSYAT
-606 NAEGTKRILEFREMV
+606 DAEGSQRILEFREMV

-643 SGLGPKSVLDKIV
+643 AGLGPKSVLDKIV

-727 KVNPEMY
+727 QVNPEMY

-750 FVQATQKHLGGT
+750 FVQATQKHLAGT

-782 GGDSI
+782 GGDTI
-787 RKTQGFGNGAF
+787 RKTQGFGNGAL
-798 VDPNEMSK
+798 VDANEMDG
-806 VDLATAL
+806 VELATAL

-835 DGMPKKGAEI
+835 DGMPKKGSDI
-845 DYNGQSAGYAQD
+845 DYNGQPAGYAQD
-857 PVEVQNY
+857 PFEVQNY

-879 KAPASADLV
+879 KAPEGADLV

-922 SYDSGDWYNKVDYT
+922 SYDSGDWYNRVDYT
-936 LGDNNFDKG
+936 LADNNFDKG

-964 KHAKP
+964 KHVKP
-969 GSAEMAQMVS
+969 SGADMATMVG
-979 FYQELAELRNSSRLL
+979 FYQELAELRQSSRLL

-1021 MTVDDGVS
+1021 MTVDDGVN
-1029 AGADLDPAIDGL
+1029 AGADLDPAIEGL
-1041 VVMINASNQSQS
+1041 VVMINATNQPQS
-1053 ISDFRDGNDQPIDL
+1053 ISDFRDGKDQPIDL
-1067 SGLQLSSAHHANNSI
+1067 STLQLSPAHHAGSSI
-1082 ARDAAVSGGTL
+1082 ADGALASGGQL
-1093 TLGAWSAAVFVKPQS
+1093 TLGAWSAAVFVKPQA

-1120 TDLSTLPPFGNT
+1120 IDLSTVPPFGDT
-1132 DVYLKGFLNEWGN
+1132 DVFVRGFLNEWDPVNKMIFG
-1145 TNQMTFSGNFM
+1145 GNFT
-1156 YEFTTEVSTDKL
+1156 YEFTTEVTTDQL
-1168 GTTNVKI
+1168 GTTQVKI
-1175 ADASWGPVN
+1175 AGSDWDGPIN
-1184 YGSCNAGDKLVVG
+1184 YGKCSDTDQLATGQVSVLCANGGDLPFNAD
-1197 TPLTLCKGGET
+1197 
-1208 GNIGVDLAKAGSYKF
+1208 KAGSYKF

-1246 KMLETVAGN
+1246 KVLDTVAGN

-1268 GWGAQPQYQ
+1268 GWAAQPQYQ

-1290 QAAFNYTGSTEF
+1290 QAAFNYMGTSEF

-1312 YLLNGGGAVNA
+1312 YLLNGGGAVTA
-1323 ETGYSFAFSKGGS
+1323 ETGYSLGFSQAGS

-1356 AGVKAGTAVIQECS
+1356 AGTKAGTAVIQECS
-1370 VK
+1370 AK